1 MGYKALYRSYRPT
14 TFKEVIG
21 QKHVIQTLKNA
32 IIENRT
38 SHAYVFSGLRGIGKT
53 TIARILAKAVNCQN
67 LVDGEPCNECE
78 SCKAINE
85 NITTDVVELDAA
97 SNNGVDE
104 IRTLLEKVNFLPSF
118 LSKKVYIIDEVHM
131 LSTAAFNALLKTLEE
146 PPAYV
151 MFILATT
158 EPHKIPMTIL
168 SRCQRFDFKQLT
180 MAELTEKLVYICEK
194 EGIQVSK
201 EALNGIAEA
210 AEGGMR
216 DALSI
221 LDQASVY
228 AEGEITVEDV
238 NSVTGNISNQK
249 IIELLKA
256 LNNNAATAAISN
268 VNELLNMGKE
278 VSRLITNVIQFC
290 RDLLLYKSVN
300 EAPNDKYIYTTQ
312 EFKDL
317 VEETDSKRLFYYID
331 VLVDVQNKIRF
342 TNSQKIYL
350 EVGIMKIVN
359 SASED
364 IDLLGRIQDLEY
376 RLNNGEGSE
385 YTGSYVPNNSLVEQ
399 RISTIENKIKKLHN
413 EIEKA
418 NISGFEE
425 TVNSKISVLEDVV
438 SKTSAL
444 PNTIEQRITI
454 LENRM
459 EDLENGELVE
469 KENNTDANNAPVV
482 VETSANSAEFIA
494 QINNL
499 EKELNDY
506 IAKTNAV
513 LTAVVEDL
521 ENLKGDS
528 SVDTVVEPNVN
539 DDVILELIDKITQ
552 IEEKLNSIQDVNVV
566 NTNTNVDSNAL
577 TNKINALTET
587 VNGLKNKVEVIYK
600 KGYAEVSFQSLF
612 DVDTPSTNNDLAEVV
627 NELIEDFNL
636 LKEEIKVLKDD
647 IAQNQPDRDV
657 NFSLYNKDR
666 ENDVNVELLAG
677 TVKELEYKIN
687 ELEQKIIN
695 IPTSTNSTPVQ
706 QSNDSVAT
714 QIAEIKTNYFVL
726 TQALTLMKEKYD
738 NIQLGGASQ
747 VVVSQIEVIENNLRE
762 LRTELDELK
771 TSALKDGALTETVEL
786 IRGLEVNVKDL
797 EEKVNNLLNKTEPV
811 VVVKEEPVAAKV
823 EKQESVV
830 EHVEKVEPVIQKQP
844 ETITPIQSDL
854 IEEDLTAKIYDIK
867 VIETILH
874 EARLPECKSVKNQ
887 LMSAWGTLEDRV
899 GGQLM
904 YVAKILS
911 NGLLVA
917 NGKTHLIVVYPNAQ
931 LCNHIMTPKHY
942 ENAKEVLKVTLGKA
956 YDFVALPD
964 DTWKEKR
971 LEYHDKFRVGVVYPE
986 LSPINNPKL
995 RVVVRKESPKS
1006 DREIAIEKANDFFGD
1021 DDE

>member
-32 IIENRT
+32 IVENRT

-67 LVDGEPCNECE
+67 PIDGEPCNECE

-104 IRTLLEKVNFLPSF
+104 IRSLLEKVNFLPSF
-118 LSKKVYIIDEVHM
+118 LTKKVYIIDEVHM

-151 MFILATT
+151 MFVLATT

-168 SRCQRFDFKQLT
+168 SRCQRFDFKQFT
-180 MAELTEKLVYICEK
+180 IEELTEELIYICEK
-194 EGIQVSK
+194 ENIKITK

-238 NSVTGNISNQK
+238 NNVTGNISNQK
-249 IIELLKA
+249 IIKLLNA
-256 LNNNAATAAISN
+256 LNNDDATAAISN
-268 VNELLNMGKE
+268 INELLNMGKE

-300 EAPNDKYIYTTQ
+300 EAPNDKYIYSTD
-312 EFKDL
+312 EFKEL

-364 IDLLGRIQDLEY
+364 INLLGRIQGLEY
-376 RLNNGEGSE
+376 RLENGEGSE
-385 YTGSYVPNNSLVEQ
+385 FSGSYPSNNSSFEQ
-399 RISTIENKIKKLHN
+399 RLSTIENKIKKLQN

-418 NISGFEE
+418 NINGFKE
-425 TVNSKISVLEDVV
+425 TINSKISVLEDVV

-454 LENRM
+454 LENRL
-459 EDLENGELVE
+459 EDVENGDF
-469 KENNTDANNAPVV
+469 ENNAQNEVV
-482 VETSANSAEFIA
+482 INSNA
-494 QINNL
+494 QIDSNFK
-499 EKELNDY
+499 EKIEKIEKDLNDY
-506 IAKTNAV
+506 ISKTNAI

-521 ENLKGDS
+521 ENVKDDNDDISETS
-528 SVDTVVEPNVN
+528 STVD
-539 DDVILELIDKITQ
+539 DDVILELIDKISQ
-552 IEEKLNSIQDVNVV
+552 IEEKLNNIQNIDVPVAN
-566 NTNTNVDSNAL
+566 NSSELNE
-577 TNKINALTET
+577 KINALAET
-587 VNGLKNKVEVIYK
+587 VNSLKSKVEVIYN

-612 DVDTPSTNNDLAEVV
+612 DVDTPAQNNDLADAV
-627 NELIEDFNL
+627 NELIQEFNL
-636 LKEEIKVLKDD
+636 LKEEIEKIKTQGDTH
-647 IAQNQPDRDV
+647 
-657 NFSLYNKDR
+657 FSLYNKDK
-666 ENDVNVELLAG
+666 ENDSNVELLTG
-677 TVKELEYKIN
+677 VVKELEYKVS

-695 IPTSTNSTPVQ
+695 LPAPSHSDQNNNAITN
-706 QSNDSVAT
+706 

-726 TQALTLMKEKYD
+726 TQAITLMKEKYD
-738 NIQLGGASQ
+738 NLQIGGVPQ
-747 VVVSQIEVIENNLRE
+747 PVIVQIENVEKTLKD

-771 TSALKDGALTETVEL
+771 SCALKDGALNQTIETIRVLEQSIKEL
-786 IRGLEVNVKDL
+786 ENKLNEVLNNPQPIVQKG
-797 EEKVNNLLNKTEPV
+797 EKVEV
-811 VVVKEEPVAAKV
+811 IVKEEPIVENPAPQEVKV
-823 EKQESVV
+823 
-830 EHVEKVEPVIQKQP
+830 
-844 ETITPIQSDL
+844 ETITPVKSEL
-854 IEEDLTAKIYDIK
+854 IEVDLTPEIYNIK
-867 VIETILH
+867 VIENILH

-887 LMSAWGTLEDRV
+887 LMSAWSNLEDKV
-899 GGQLM
+899 GAQLM

-917 NGKTHLIVVYPNAQ
+917 NGKTHLIIVYPNAQ

-942 ENAKEVLKVTLGKA
+942 ENAKEVLKVGLGKV

-971 LEYHDKFRVGVVYPE
+971 LEYHNKFRVGDVYPV

-1006 DREIAIEKANDFFGD
+1006 EREIAIEKANDFFGE
-1021 DDE
+1021 DED

>member
-32 IIENRT
+32 IVENRT

-67 LVDGEPCNECE
+67 PIDGEPCNECE
-78 SCKAINE
+78 HCKAINE

-104 IRTLLEKVNFLPSF
+104 IRSLLEKVNFLPSF
-118 LSKKVYIIDEVHM
+118 LTKKVYIIDEVHM

-168 SRCQRFDFKQLT
+168 SRCQRFDFKQFT
-180 MAELTEKLVYICEK
+180 MSELTEELVYICEK
-194 EGIQVSK
+194 ENIQITK

-228 AEGEITVEDV
+228 AEGEITVDDV
-238 NSVTGNISNQK
+238 NNVTGNISNQK
-249 IIELLKA
+249 IIELLQA
-256 LNNNAATAAISN
+256 LNSNDATTAISN

-290 RDLLLYKSVN
+290 RDLLLCKSVN
-300 EAPNDKYIYTTQ
+300 EAPNDKYIYTTK

-317 VEETDSKRLFYYID
+317 VEETDSNRLFYYID

-359 SASED
+359 SASQD
-364 IDLLGRIQDLEY
+364 IDLLGRIQELEY
-376 RLNNGEGSE
+376 RLDNGEGAE
-385 YTGSYVPNNSLVEQ
+385 YSGNYVSSNSSIEQ
-399 RISTIENKIKKLHN
+399 RLTTIENKIKKLQN

-418 NISGFEE
+418 NINGFKE
-425 TVNSKISVLEDVV
+425 TINSKISVLEDVV

-454 LENRM
+454 LENRL
-459 EDLENGELVE
+459 EDVE
-469 KENNTDANNAPVV
+469 TGNFEKIESNSNNNTPKEDVTSVCEQADPVL
-482 VETSANSAEFIA
+482 I
-494 QINNL
+494 QQL
-499 EKELNDY
+499 EKLEKDFNDY
-506 IAKTNAV
+506 IAKTNAI

-528 SVDTVVEPNVN
+528 DEIIESSSNVD

-552 IEEKLNSIQDVNVV
+552 IEEKITNIQGANISSDNNSTELNS
-566 NTNTNVDSNAL
+566 
-577 TNKINALTET
+577 KIDALTET
-587 VNGLKNKVEVIYK
+587 INNLKSKVEIIYN

-612 DVDTPSTNNDLAEVV
+612 DVDVPNQNNDLAEVV
-627 NELIEDFNL
+627 NELIQDFNL
-636 LKEEIKVLKDD
+636 VKEEIEKIK
-647 IAQNQPDRDV
+647 AQGDTQ
-657 NFSLYNKDR
+657 FSLYNKDR
-666 ENDVNVELLAG
+666 ENDSNVELLTG
-677 TVKELEYKIN
+677 LVKELEYKVN
-687 ELEQKIIN
+687 ELEQKIVN
-695 IPTSTNSTPVQ
+695 LPQTSAAQ
-706 QSNDSVAT
+706 QSSQNDGVLAN

-738 NIQLGGASQ
+738 NLQIGGIPQ
-747 VVVSQIEVIENNLRE
+747 TVVAQIENLENNLKA
-762 LRTELDELK
+762 LRAELDELK
-771 TSALKDGALTETVEL
+771 VSALKDGALTETIETL
-786 IRGLEVNVKDL
+786 HILENNIKDL
-797 EEKVNNLLNKTEPV
+797 ESKLNEIINKSETSTPKIIKEEKVDQQAQPEPV
-811 VVVKEEPVAAKV
+811 V
-823 EKQESVV
+823 
-830 EHVEKVEPVIQKQP
+830 EKVAPSEPKV
-844 ETITPIQSDL
+844 ETITPVKSDL
-854 IEEDLTAKIYDIK
+854 IEVDLTAKIYDIK
-867 VIETILH
+867 VIENILH
-874 EARLPECKSVKNQ
+874 EARLPECKNVKNQ
-887 LMSAWGTLEDRV
+887 LMSAWANLEDKV
-899 GGQLM
+899 GAQLM

-917 NGKTHLIVVYPNAQ
+917 NGKTHLIIVYPNAQ

-942 ENAKEVLKVTLGKA
+942 ENAKEVLKTGLGKA
-956 YDFVALPD
+956 YEFVALPD

-971 LEYHDKFRVGVVYPE
+971 LEYHDKFRVGDVYPT
-986 LSPINNPKL
+986 LTPINNPKL
-995 RVVVRKESPKS
+995 RVVVRKDSPKS

-1021 DDE
+1021 DE

>member
-67 LVDGEPCNECE
+67 PIDGEPCNECE
-78 SCKAINE
+78 NCKAINE

-104 IRTLLEKVNFLPSF
+104 IRSLLEKVNFLPSF

-168 SRCQRFDFKQLT
+168 SRCQRFDFKQFT
-180 MAELTEKLVYICEK
+180 IEELTQELVYICKK
-194 EGIQVSK
+194 ENIQITK

-238 NSVTGNISNQK
+238 NNVTGNISNQK
-249 IIELLKA
+249 IIELLNA
-256 LNNNAATAAISN
+256 LNNDDATTAISN
-268 VNELLNMGKE
+268 INELLNMGKE

-300 EAPNDKYIYTTQ
+300 EAPKDKYIYST
-312 EFKDL
+312 EAFKEL

-364 IDLLGRIQDLEY
+364 INLLGRIQELEY
-376 RLNNGEGSE
+376 RLENGEGVDFS
-385 YTGSYVPNNSLVEQ
+385 GSYPSNNSSFEQ
-399 RISTIENKIKKLHN
+399 RLSTIENKIKKLQN

-418 NISGFEE
+418 NINGFKE
-425 TVNSKISVLEDVV
+425 TINSKISVLEDVV

-454 LENRM
+454 LENRL
-459 EDLENGELVE
+459 EDVENGDY
-469 KENNTDANNAPVV
+469 ENNTQNEVV
-482 VETSANSAEFIA
+482 VGSNT
-494 QINNL
+494 QIDSSL
-499 EKELNDY
+499 KDKIEKIEKDLNDY
-506 IAKTNAV
+506 IVKTNAI

-521 ENLKGDS
+521 ENVKGDDVELSDSVS
-528 SVDTVVEPNVN
+528 SIN

-552 IEEKLNSIQDVNVV
+552 IEDKLANIQNVNVPV
-566 NTNTNVDSNAL
+566 ENYSSDLSAKV
-577 TNKINALTET
+577 NALTET
-587 VNGLKNKVEVIYK
+587 VNSLKNKVEVIYN

-612 DVDTPSTNNDLAEVV
+612 DVDVPAQNNDLADAV
-627 NELIEDFNL
+627 NELIQEFNL
-636 LKEEIKVLKDD
+636 VKEEIEKIK
-647 IAQNQPDRDV
+647 AQGDTH
-657 NFSLYNKDR
+657 FSLYNKDK
-666 ENDVNVELLAG
+666 ENDSNIELLTG
-677 TVKELEYKIN
+677 LVKELEYKVN

-695 IPTSTNSTPVQ
+695 LPTPSTPSF
-706 QSNDSVAT
+706 SNQNNDAIAN

-738 NIQLGGASQ
+738 NLQIGGIPQPVIA
-747 VVVSQIEVIENNLRE
+747 QIENIENTLKTLRA
-762 LRTELDELK
+762 ELDELK
-771 TSALKDGALTETVEL
+771 ACALKDGALNQTIETIRVLESGIKEL
-786 IRGLEVNVKDL
+786 ENKLNQVLNKSQPIVQK
-797 EEKVNNLLNKTEPV
+797 EEKVEIVEN
-811 VVVKEEPVAAKV
+811 VVKEEPVVEAPVPQEVKV
-823 EKQESVV
+823 
-830 EHVEKVEPVIQKQP
+830 
-844 ETITPIQSDL
+844 ETITPVKSEL
-854 IEEDLTAKIYDIK
+854 IEVDLTAEIYNIK
-867 VIETILH
+867 VIENILH
-874 EARLPECKSVKNQ
+874 EARLPECKNVKNQ
-887 LMSAWGTLEDRV
+887 LMSAWSNLEDKV
-899 GGQLM
+899 GAQLM

-917 NGKTHLIVVYPNAQ
+917 NGKTHLIIVYPNAQ

-942 ENAKEVLKVTLGKA
+942 ENAKEVLKVGLGKA

-971 LEYHDKFRVGVVYPE
+971 LEYHDKFRVGDVYPV

-1006 DREIAIEKANDFFGD
+1006 EREIAIEKANDFFGE
-1021 DDE
+1021 DED

>member
-32 IIENRT
+32 IVENRT

-67 LVDGEPCNECE
+67 PIDGEPCNECE
-78 SCKAINE
+78 NCRAINE

-104 IRTLLEKVNFLPSF
+104 IRALLEKVNFLPSF
-118 LSKKVYIIDEVHM
+118 LTKKVYIIDEVHM

-180 MAELTEKLVYICEK
+180 IAELTEELVYICEK
-194 EGIQVSK
+194 ENIKIST

-228 AEGEITVEDV
+228 AENEITIDDV

-249 IIELLKA
+249 IIELLHA
-256 LNNNAATAAISN
+256 LNNNDATSAISN

-290 RDLLLYKSVN
+290 RDLLLFKSVN
-300 EAPNDKYIYTTQ
+300 ETISDKYIYTTK
-312 EFKDL
+312 EFLSL

-364 IDLLGRIQDLEY
+364 IDLLGRIQQLEY
-376 RLNNGEGSE
+376 RLNNGEGGE
-385 YTGSYVPNNSLVEQ
+385 NVGSYIPNNSLIEQ
-399 RISTIENKIKKLHN
+399 RLSTIENKIKKLYN

-418 NISGFEE
+418 NITGFEE
-425 TVNSKISVLEDVV
+425 SINSKINILEDVV

-454 LENRM
+454 LENRV
-459 EDLENGELVE
+459 EDLETGDFSGNANID
-469 KENNTDANNAPVV
+469 KTDNLQQVATSQPS
-482 VETSANSAEFIA
+482 ETNAEFIE
-494 QINNL
+494 QFNKL
-499 EKELNDY
+499 EKDLNDY
-506 IAKTNAV
+506 IAKTNAI

-521 ENLKGDS
+521 ENLKGDDALIETEVS
-528 SVDTVVEPNVN
+528 NVN

-552 IEEKLNSIQDVNVV
+552 IEEKINAIQNVNVNSGDYNNKEV
-566 NTNTNVDSNAL
+566 E
-577 TNKINALTET
+577 NKITSLTEI
-587 VNGLKNKVEVIYK
+587 VNNLKNKVETIYK
-600 KGYAEVSFQSLF
+600 KGYTEVSFQSLF
-612 DVDTPSTNNDLAEVV
+612 DVETPQQSDDLTEVV
-627 NELIEDFNL
+627 NELIQDFNS
-636 LKEEIKVLKDD
+636 LKEEVEKIKANGVTD
-647 IAQNQPDRDV
+647 
-657 NFSLYNKDR
+657 FSLYNKDN
-666 ENDVNVELLAG
+666 ESDNSVEILTEL
-677 TVKELEYKIN
+677 VKELDAKVLD
-687 ELEQKIIN
+687 LEQKIIN
-695 IPTSTNSTPVQ
+695 LPLNENSNRSDESIV
-706 QSNDSVAT
+706 S

-738 NIQLGGASQ
+738 NIQLGDNTSLLSTQ
-747 VVVSQIEVIENNLRE
+747 FDNIENNLNNLRIE
-762 LRTELDELK
+762 LEEVK
-771 TSALKDGALTETVEL
+771 NSSLKDGALIEYTDL
-786 IRGLEVNVKDL
+786 IRSL
-797 EEKVNNLLNKTEPV
+797 EEKVKELQEKVMELSNKKEV
-811 VVVKEEPVAAKV
+811 VS
-823 EKQESVV
+823 EKQEENEIKDQLIESENNVP
-830 EHVEKVEPVIQKQP
+830 EKVAEVEEAIVPQP
-844 ETITPIQSDL
+844 EKITPVKSAL
-854 IEEDLTAKIYDIK
+854 IEVDLTAEIYDIK
-867 VIETILH
+867 VIENILH
-874 EARLPECKSVKNQ
+874 EARLPECKAVKNQ
-887 LMSAWGTLEDRV
+887 LLSAWSMMEERV

-904 YVAKILS
+904 YIAKILS
-911 NGLLVA
+911 TGLLVA
-917 NGKTHLIVVYPNAQ
+917 NGKTHLIVVYPNAHI
-931 LCNHIMTPKHY
+931 CNHIMTPKNY
-942 ENAKEVLKVTLGKA
+942 DNAKEVLKATLGKA

-964 DTWKEKR
+964 DTWREKR
-971 LEYHDKFRVGVVYPE
+971 LEYHDKFRVGDLYPE
-986 LSPINNPKL
+986 LTPINNPKL
-995 RVVVRKESPKS
+995 RVVVRKDSPKS
-1006 DREIAIEKANDFFGD
+1006 DREIAIEKANNFFGD
-1021 DDE
+1021 DEE

>member
-53 TIARILAKAVNCQN
+53 TIARILAKAVNCKN
-67 LVDGEPCNECE
+67 PIDGEPCNECAN
-78 SCKAINE
+78 CKAINE

-104 IRTLLEKVNFLPSF
+104 IRSLLEKVNFLPSF
-118 LSKKVYIIDEVHM
+118 LTKKVYIIDEVHM

-168 SRCQRFDFKQLT
+168 SRCQRFDFKQFT
-180 MAELTEKLVYICEK
+180 MAELTEELEYICEK
-194 EGIQVSK
+194 EGINISK

-249 IIELLKA
+249 LIELLNA
-256 LNNNAATAAISN
+256 LNDNDATSAISN
-268 VNELLNMGKE
+268 INELLNMGKE

-317 VEETDSKRLFYYID
+317 VIETDSKRLFYYID

-364 IDLLGRIQDLEY
+364 IDLLGRIQELEY
-376 RLNNGEGSE
+376 RLSNGEGAE
-385 YTGSYVPNNSLVEQ
+385 YTGSYTPNNSLVEQ
-399 RISTIENKIKKLHN
+399 RLSTIENKIKKLHN

-418 NISGFEE
+418 NIVGFEE
-425 TVNSKISVLEDVV
+425 SVNSKINILEDVV

-454 LENRM
+454 LENRL
-459 EDLENGELVE
+459 EDIETGETL
-469 KENNTDANNAPVV
+469 
-482 VETSANSAEFIA
+482 
-494 QINNL
+494 INNNVNNNETPQNTLFNIEQSNNNEL
-499 EKELNDY
+499 EEQLSKLNKEFNDY
-506 IAKTNAV
+506 IVKTNAL

-521 ENLKGDS
+521 ENLKDS
-528 SVDTVVEPNVN
+528 DESIESKSPQSSDE
-539 DDVILELIDKITQ
+539 VILEMIDKISQ
-552 IEEKLNSIQDVNVV
+552 IEEKLNSMQNLNVQATP
-566 NTNTNVDSNAL
+566 NNSPEFMGKL
-577 TNKINALTET
+577 TSLTET
-587 VNGLKNKVEVIYK
+587 VNNLKNKVDVIYK

-612 DVDTPSTNNDLAEVV
+612 DIDAPSANNDLTEIV
-627 NELIEDFNL
+627 NELISDFNA
-636 LKEEIKVLKDD
+636 LKEDVEEIKSNGDT
-647 IAQNQPDRDV
+647 

-666 ENDVNVELLAG
+666 ESDSNVEVLNGL
-677 TVKELEYKIN
+677 VKELEYKVN
-687 ELEQKIIN
+687 ELETKLIN
-695 IPTSTNSTPVQ
+695 INVPVQ
-706 QSNDSVAT
+706 QVENNNSDGNLAN

-738 NIQLGGASQ
+738 NIQLGGNSQ
-747 VVVSQIEVIENNLRE
+747 TVVAQIESIEANLSA
-762 LRTELDELK
+762 LRIELDELK
-771 TSALKDGALTETVEL
+771 ATALKDGALTETVEL
-786 IRGLEVNVKDL
+786 VRTLESDVKELEQKVADL
-797 EEKVNNLLNKTEPV
+797 LSKPDTLVSN
-811 VVVKEEPVAAKV
+811 VVKEEPVEPVKPV
-823 EKQESVV
+823 SQEEPVV
-830 EHVEKVEPVIQKQP
+830 EQVVENKVEPVQDSK
-844 ETITPIQSDL
+844 EVITPIQSEL

-867 VIETILH
+867 VIENILH
-874 EARLPECKSVKNQ
+874 EARLPECKNIKKS
-887 LMSAWGTLEDRV
+887 LMAAWGSLEDKV

-904 YVAKILS
+904 YVAKLLA

-942 ENAKEVLKVTLGKA
+942 ENAKEVLKAGLGKA
-956 YDFVALPD
+956 YEFVALPD

-971 LEYHDKFRVGVVYPE
+971 LEYHDKFRVGDVYPE
-986 LSPINNPKL
+986 LTPINNPKL
-995 RVVVRKESPKS
+995 RVVVRKDAPKS
-1006 DREIAIEKANDFFGD
+1006 EREIAMEKANFFFGD
-1021 DDE
+1021 DE

>member
-67 LVDGEPCNECE
+67 PIDGEPCNECE

-85 NITTDVVELDAA
+85 SITTDVVELDAA

-104 IRTLLEKVNFLPSF
+104 IRSLLEKVNFLPSF
-118 LSKKVYIIDEVHM
+118 LTKKVYIIDEVHM

-180 MAELTEKLVYICEK
+180 IAELTEELIYICEK
-194 EGIQVSK
+194 ENIQISK

-228 AEGEITVEDV
+228 AEGEITVDDV

-249 IIELLKA
+249 IIELLHA
-256 LNNNAATAAISN
+256 LNNNDATTAISN

-290 RDLLLYKSVN
+290 RDLLLFKSVN
-300 EAPNDKYIYTTQ
+300 ENPTDKYIYTTE
-312 EFKDL
+312 EFDSL
-317 VEETDSKRLFYYID
+317 LEETDNKRLFYYID

-364 IDLLGRIQDLEY
+364 IDLLGRIQELEY
-376 RLNNGEGSE
+376 RLNNGEGDE
-385 YTGSYVPNNSLVEQ
+385 FRGSYTPSNSLIEQ
-399 RISTIENKIKKLHN
+399 RLTAIENKIKKLYN

-418 NISGFEE
+418 NITGFEE
-425 TVNSKISVLEDVV
+425 SINSKIGILEDVV

-454 LENRM
+454 LENRL
-459 EDLENGELVE
+459 EDIENGEINQE
-469 KENNTDANNAPVV
+469 HENNNITQVPQPVV
-482 VETSANSAEFIA
+482 IAETNVNNTEYIE
-494 QINNL
+494 QINKI
-499 EKELNDY
+499 EQALNDH
-506 IAKTNAV
+506 ISKTNAI

-528 SVDTVVEPNVN
+528 TIENMDSSSVN

-552 IEEKLNSIQDVNVV
+552 IEEKVNGIQNIEIPMDNTDSTELNCR
-566 NTNTNVDSNAL
+566 
-577 TNKINALTET
+577 INSLTET
-587 VNGLKNKVEVIYK
+587 VNTLKSKVETIYK
-600 KGYAEVSFQSLF
+600 KGYTEVSFQSLF
-612 DVDTPSTNNDLAEVV
+612 DVDDPQQNNDIAEAL
-627 NELIEDFNL
+627 NELIEEFNV
-636 LKEEIKVLKDD
+636 LKEDVEKIKSYGDT
-647 IAQNQPDRDV
+647 

-666 ENDVNVELLAG
+666 ESESNVELLSG
-677 TVKELEYKIN
+677 LIKELQFKVN

-695 IPTSTNSTPVQ
+695 IPTSVNTNVVE
-706 QSNDSVAT
+706 NDSSIST

-738 NIQLGGASQ
+738 NLQLGGIPQS
-747 VVVSQIEVIENNLRE
+747 VSSQIELLENTLVE
-762 LRTELDELK
+762 LRNELNELK
-771 TSALKDGALTETVEL
+771 ASALKDGALTEYVEL
-786 IRGLEVNVKDL
+786 IRTLEENVKELETKVTDL
-797 EEKVNNLLNKTEPV
+797 LNNKNVVPEKVEKV
-811 VVVKEEPVAAKV
+811 VEKEIKEEPIIEEKEEIVVAP
-823 EKQESVV
+823 VV
-830 EHVEKVEPVIQKQP
+830 KKQP
-844 ETITPIQSDL
+844 EVIKPVSSGL

-867 VIETILH
+867 VIQNILH
-874 EARLPECKSVKNQ
+874 EARLPECKSIKNH
-887 LMSAWGTLEDRV
+887 LLTAWESLEDRV

-904 YVAKILS
+904 YVAKLLS

-917 NGKTHLIVVYPNAQ
+917 NGKTHLIIVYPTAQ
-931 LCNHIMTPKHY
+931 LCNHIMTPKQY
-942 ENAKEVLKVTLGKA
+942 DNAKEVLKAALGKA

-971 LEYHDKFRVGVVYPE
+971 LEYHDKFRVGDVYPE
-986 LSPINNPKL
+986 LTPINNPKL
-995 RVVVRKESPKS
+995 RVVIRKDSPKS
-1006 DREIAIEKANDFFGD
+1006 ERDIAIERANDFFGD

>member
-67 LVDGEPCNECE
+67 PIDGEPCNECE

-85 NITTDVVELDAA
+85 SITTDVVELDAA

-104 IRTLLEKVNFLPSF
+104 IRSLLEKVNFLPSF
-118 LSKKVYIIDEVHM
+118 LTKKVYIIDEVHM

-180 MAELTEKLVYICEK
+180 IAELTEELIYICEK
-194 EGIQVSK
+194 ENIQISK

-228 AEGEITVEDV
+228 AEGEITVDDV

-249 IIELLKA
+249 IIELLHA
-256 LNNNAATAAISN
+256 LNNNDATTAISN

-290 RDLLLYKSVN
+290 RDLLLFKSVN
-300 EAPNDKYIYTTQ
+300 ENPTDKYIYTTE
-312 EFKDL
+312 EFDSL
-317 VEETDSKRLFYYID
+317 LEETDNKRLFYYID

-364 IDLLGRIQDLEY
+364 IDLLGRIQELEY
-376 RLNNGEGSE
+376 RLNNGEGDE
-385 YTGSYVPNNSLVEQ
+385 FRGSYTPSNSLIEQ
-399 RISTIENKIKKLHN
+399 RLTAIENKIKKLYN

-418 NISGFEE
+418 NITGFEE
-425 TVNSKISVLEDVV
+425 SINSKIGILEDVV

-454 LENRM
+454 LENRL
-459 EDLENGELVE
+459 EDIENGEINQE
-469 KENNTDANNAPVV
+469 HENNNITQVPQPVV
-482 VETSANSAEFIA
+482 IAETNVNNTEYIE
-494 QINNL
+494 QINKI
-499 EKELNDY
+499 EQALNDH
-506 IAKTNAV
+506 ISKTNAI

-528 SVDTVVEPNVN
+528 TIENMDSSSVN

-552 IEEKLNSIQDVNVV
+552 IEEKVNGIQNIEIPMDNTDSTELNCR
-566 NTNTNVDSNAL
+566 
-577 TNKINALTET
+577 INSLTET
-587 VNGLKNKVEVIYK
+587 VNTLKSKVETIYK
-600 KGYAEVSFQSLF
+600 KGYTEVSFQSLF
-612 DVDTPSTNNDLAEVV
+612 DVDAPQQNNDIAEAL
-627 NELIEDFNL
+627 NELIEEFNV
-636 LKEEIKVLKDD
+636 LKEDVEKIKSYGDT
-647 IAQNQPDRDV
+647 

-666 ENDVNVELLAG
+666 ESESNVELLSG
-677 TVKELEYKIN
+677 LIKELQFKVN

-695 IPTSTNSTPVQ
+695 IPTSVNTNVVE
-706 QSNDSVAT
+706 NDSSIST

-738 NIQLGGASQ
+738 NLQLGGIPQS
-747 VVVSQIEVIENNLRE
+747 VSSQIELLENTLVE
-762 LRTELDELK
+762 LRNELNELK
-771 TSALKDGALTETVEL
+771 ASALKDGALTEYVEL
-786 IRGLEVNVKDL
+786 IRTLEENVKELETKVTDL
-797 EEKVNNLLNKTEPV
+797 LNNKNVVPEKVEKV
-811 VVVKEEPVAAKV
+811 VEKEIKEEPIIEEKEEIVVAPVV
-823 EKQESVV
+823 EKQPEVI
-830 EHVEKVEPVIQKQP
+830 KPV
-844 ETITPIQSDL
+844 SSGL

-867 VIETILH
+867 LIQNILH
-874 EARLPECKSVKNQ
+874 EARLPECKSIKNQ
-887 LMSAWGTLEDRV
+887 LLTAWESLEDRV

-904 YVAKILS
+904 YVAKLLS

-917 NGKTHLIVVYPNAQ
+917 NGKTHLIIVYPTAQ
-931 LCNHIMTPKHY
+931 LCNHIMTPKQY
-942 ENAKEVLKVTLGKA
+942 DNAKEVLKAALGKA

-971 LEYHDKFRVGVVYPE
+971 LEYHDKFRVGDVYPE
-986 LSPINNPKL
+986 LTPINNPKL
-995 RVVVRKESPKS
+995 RVVVRKDSPKS
-1006 DREIAIEKANDFFGD
+1006 ERDIAIERANDFFGD

>member
-53 TIARILAKAVNCQN
+53 TIARILAKAVNCKN
-67 LVDGEPCNECE
+67 PIDGEPCNECAN
-78 SCKAINE
+78 CKAINE

-104 IRTLLEKVNFLPSF
+104 IRSLLEKVNFLPSF
-118 LSKKVYIIDEVHM
+118 LTKKVYIIDEVHM

-168 SRCQRFDFKQLT
+168 SRCQRFDFKQFT
-180 MAELTEKLVYICEK
+180 MAELTEELEYICEK
-194 EGIQVSK
+194 EGINISK

-249 IIELLKA
+249 LIELLNA
-256 LNNNAATAAISN
+256 LNDNDATSAISN
-268 VNELLNMGKE
+268 INELLNMGKE

-317 VEETDSKRLFYYID
+317 VIETDSKRLFYYID

-364 IDLLGRIQDLEY
+364 IDLLGRIQELEY
-376 RLNNGEGSE
+376 RLSNGEGAE
-385 YTGSYVPNNSLVEQ
+385 YTGSYTPNNSLVEQ
-399 RISTIENKIKKLHN
+399 RLSTIENKIKKLHN

-418 NISGFEE
+418 NIVGFEE
-425 TVNSKISVLEDVV
+425 SVNSKINILEDVV

-454 LENRM
+454 LENRL
-459 EDLENGELVE
+459 EDIETGETL
-469 KENNTDANNAPVV
+469 
-482 VETSANSAEFIA
+482 
-494 QINNL
+494 INNNVNNNETPQNTLFNIDQSNNNEL
-499 EKELNDY
+499 EEQLSKLNKEFNDY
-506 IAKTNAV
+506 IVKTNAL

-521 ENLKGDS
+521 ENLKDS
-528 SVDTVVEPNVN
+528 DESIENESPQSSDE
-539 DDVILELIDKITQ
+539 VILEMIDKISQ
-552 IEEKLNSIQDVNVV
+552 IEEKLNSMQNLNVQAIP
-566 NTNTNVDSNAL
+566 NNSPELMGKL
-577 TNKINALTET
+577 TSLTET
-587 VNGLKNKVEVIYK
+587 VNNLKNKVDVIYK

-612 DVDTPSTNNDLAEVV
+612 DIDAPSANNDLTEIV
-627 NELIEDFNL
+627 NELISDFNA
-636 LKEEIKVLKDD
+636 LKEDVEEIKSNGDT
-647 IAQNQPDRDV
+647 

-666 ENDVNVELLAG
+666 ENDSNVEVLNGL
-677 TVKELEYKIN
+677 VKELEYKVN
-687 ELEQKIIN
+687 ELETKLIN
-695 IPTSTNSTPVQ
+695 INVPVQ
-706 QSNDSVAT
+706 QVENNNSDGNLAN

-738 NIQLGGASQ
+738 NIQLGGNSQ
-747 VVVSQIEVIENNLRE
+747 TVVAQIESIEANLSA
-762 LRTELDELK
+762 LRIELDELK
-771 TSALKDGALTETVEL
+771 ATALKDGALTETVEL
-786 IRGLEVNVKDL
+786 VRTLESDVKELEQKVTDL
-797 EEKVNNLLNKTEPV
+797 LSKPDELVSS
-811 VVVKEEPVAAKV
+811 VVKEEPIEPVKPV
-823 EKQESVV
+823 SKEEPVV
-830 EHVEKVEPVIQKQP
+830 EQVVENKVEPVQDSK
-844 ETITPIQSDL
+844 EVITPIQSEL

-867 VIETILH
+867 VIENILH
-874 EARLPECKSVKNQ
+874 EARLPECKNIKKS
-887 LMSAWGTLEDRV
+887 LMAAWGSLEDKV

-904 YVAKILS
+904 YVAKLLA

-942 ENAKEVLKVTLGKA
+942 ENAKEVLKAGLGKA
-956 YDFVALPD
+956 YEFVALPD

-971 LEYHDKFRVGVVYPE
+971 LEYHDKFRVGDVYPE
-986 LSPINNPKL
+986 LTPINNPKL
-995 RVVVRKESPKS
+995 RVVVRKDAPKS
-1006 DREIAIEKANDFFGD
+1006 EREIAMEKANFFFGD
-1021 DDE
+1021 DE

>member
-53 TIARILAKAVNCQN
+53 TIARILAKAVNCKN
-67 LVDGEPCNECE
+67 PVNGEPCNECE
-78 SCKAINE
+78 NCKAINE

-104 IRTLLEKVNFLPSF
+104 IRSLLEKVNFLPSF

-180 MAELTEKLVYICEK
+180 MSELTEELVYICEK
-194 EGIQVSK
+194 ENIQITK

-228 AEGEITVEDV
+228 AESEITVEDV
-238 NSVTGNISNQK
+238 NNVTGNISNQK
-249 IIELLKA
+249 IIELLNA
-256 LNNNAATAAISN
+256 LNNNDATTAISN

-290 RDLLLYKSVN
+290 RDLLIYKSVN
-300 EAPNDKYIYTTQ
+300 EAPSDKYIYTTQ
-312 EFKDL
+312 EFMDL
-317 VEETDSKRLFYYID
+317 VETTDSKRLFYYID

-364 IDLLGRIQDLEY
+364 IDLLGRIQELEY
-376 RLNNGEGSE
+376 RLNNGEGAE
-385 YTGSYVPNNSLVEQ
+385 YSGSYSPNNSLVEQ
-399 RISTIENKIKKLHN
+399 RLTTIENKIKKLQN
-413 EIEKA
+413 DLEKA
-418 NISGFEE
+418 NIKGFEE
-425 TVNSKISVLEDVV
+425 TITSKINVLEDVV

-454 LENRM
+454 LENRL
-459 EDLENGELVE
+459 EDIENGDFEETESNSSNTTVE
-469 KENNTDANNAPVV
+469 QPIVGQQVDTNI
-482 VETSANSAEFIA
+482 VE
-494 QINNL
+494 QVKKL
-499 EKELNDY
+499 ERDLNDY
-506 IAKTNAV
+506 ISKTNAI
-513 LTAVVEDL
+513 LTAIVEDL
-521 ENLKGDS
+521 ENLKGESNETIENVS
-528 SVDTVVEPNVN
+528 SVD
-539 DDVILELIDKITQ
+539 DDVILELIDKISQ
-552 IEEKLNSIQDVNVV
+552 IEEKLSNIQNVTMPV
-566 NTNTNVDSNAL
+566 SAEPSEL
-577 TNKINALTET
+577 KEKINSLTET
-587 VNGLKNKVEVIYK
+587 VNNLKSKVELIYN

-612 DVDTPSTNNDLAEVV
+612 DVDSSTQNNELADVV
-627 NELIEDFNL
+627 NELIQDFNL
-636 LKEEIKVLKDD
+636 IKEEIEKIKSQGDT
-647 IAQNQPDRDV
+647 

-666 ENDVNVELLAG
+666 ENDSNVELLTG
-677 TVKELEYKIN
+677 LVKELEYKVN
-687 ELEQKIIN
+687 ELEQKIVN
-695 IPTSTNSTPVQ
+695 LSIPVNSSQNSQV
-706 QSNDSVAT
+706 DSSIAN

-738 NIQLGGASQ
+738 NLQIGGVPQ
-747 VVVSQIEVIENNLRE
+747 TLISQIENIEKSLNE
-762 LRTELDELK
+762 LRAEIDELK
-771 TSALKDGALTETVEL
+771 VSALKDGALTETVEML
-786 IRGLEVNVKDL
+786 HTLENNVKDL
-797 EEKVNNLLNKTEPV
+797 ESKINEVLSKPVTIVEKE
-811 VVVKEEPVAAKV
+811 VKAEKV
-823 EKQESVV
+823 EKPEP
-830 EHVEKVEPVIQKQP
+830 KVETPSPAEPKA
-844 ETITPIQSDL
+844 ETITPVQSEL
-854 IEEDLTAKIYDIK
+854 IEIDLTPQIYNIK
-867 VIETILH
+867 VIENILH
-874 EARLPECKSVKNQ
+874 EARLPECKNVKNQ
-887 LMSAWGTLEDRV
+887 LMSAWANLEDKV
-899 GGQLM
+899 GAQLL

-917 NGKTHLIVVYPNAQ
+917 NGKTHLIIVYPNAQ

-942 ENAKEVLKVTLGKA
+942 ENAKEVLKAGLGKA
-956 YDFVALPD
+956 YEFIALPD

-971 LEYHDKFRVGVVYPE
+971 LEYHDKFRVGDVYPV
-986 LSPINNPKL
+986 LTPINNPKL

-1021 DDE
+1021 DEE

>member
-67 LVDGEPCNECE
+67 PIDGEPCNECE
-78 SCKAINE
+78 NCKAINE

-104 IRTLLEKVNFLPSF
+104 IRSLLEKVNFLPSF

-168 SRCQRFDFKQLT
+168 SRCQRFDFKQFT
-180 MAELTEKLVYICEK
+180 IEELTQELVYICEK
-194 EGIQVSK
+194 ENIQITK

-238 NSVTGNISNQK
+238 NNVTGNISNQK
-249 IIELLKA
+249 IIELLNA
-256 LNNNAATAAISN
+256 LNNDDATTAISN
-268 VNELLNMGKE
+268 INELLNMGKE

-300 EAPNDKYIYTTQ
+300 EAPKDKYIYST
-312 EFKDL
+312 EAFKEL

-364 IDLLGRIQDLEY
+364 INLLGRIQELEY
-376 RLNNGEGSE
+376 RLENGEGVEFS
-385 YTGSYVPNNSLVEQ
+385 GSYPSNNSSFEQ
-399 RISTIENKIKKLHN
+399 RLSTIENKIKKLQN

-418 NISGFEE
+418 NINGFKE
-425 TVNSKISVLEDVV
+425 TINSKISVLEDVV

-454 LENRM
+454 LENRL
-459 EDLENGELVE
+459 EDVENGDY
-469 KENNTDANNAPVV
+469 ENNTQNEVV
-482 VETSANSAEFIA
+482 VGSNT
-494 QINNL
+494 QIDSSL
-499 EKELNDY
+499 KDKIEKIEKDLNDY
-506 IAKTNAV
+506 IVKTNAI

-521 ENLKGDS
+521 ENVKGDDVELSDPVS
-528 SVDTVVEPNVN
+528 SVN

-552 IEEKLNSIQDVNVV
+552 IEDKLANIQNVNVPV
-566 NTNTNVDSNAL
+566 ENYSSDLSAKV
-577 TNKINALTET
+577 NALTET
-587 VNGLKNKVEVIYK
+587 VNSLKNKVEVIYN

-612 DVDTPSTNNDLAEVV
+612 DVDVPAQNNDLADAV
-627 NELIEDFNL
+627 NELIQEFNL
-636 LKEEIKVLKDD
+636 VKEEIEKIK
-647 IAQNQPDRDV
+647 AQGDTH
-657 NFSLYNKDR
+657 FSLYNKDK
-666 ENDVNVELLAG
+666 ENDSNIELLTG
-677 TVKELEYKIN
+677 LVKELEYKVN

-695 IPTSTNSTPVQ
+695 LPTPSTPSF
-706 QSNDSVAT
+706 SNQNNDAIAN

-738 NIQLGGASQ
+738 NLQIGGIPQPVIA
-747 VVVSQIEVIENNLRE
+747 QIENIENTLKTLRA
-762 LRTELDELK
+762 ELDELK
-771 TSALKDGALTETVEL
+771 ACALKDGALNQTIETIRVLESGIKEL
-786 IRGLEVNVKDL
+786 ENKLNQVLNKSQSIVQK
-797 EEKVNNLLNKTEPV
+797 EEKVEIVEN
-811 VVVKEEPVAAKV
+811 VVKEEPVVEAPVPQEVKV
-823 EKQESVV
+823 
-830 EHVEKVEPVIQKQP
+830 
-844 ETITPIQSDL
+844 ETITPVKSEL
-854 IEEDLTAKIYDIK
+854 IEVDLTAEIYNIK
-867 VIETILH
+867 VIENILH
-874 EARLPECKSVKNQ
+874 EARLPECKNVKNQ
-887 LMSAWGTLEDRV
+887 LMSAWSNLEDKV
-899 GGQLM
+899 GAQLM

-917 NGKTHLIVVYPNAQ
+917 NGKTHLIIVYPNAQ

-942 ENAKEVLKVTLGKA
+942 ENAKEVLKVGLGKA

-971 LEYHDKFRVGVVYPE
+971 LEYHDKFRVGDVYPV

-1006 DREIAIEKANDFFGD
+1006 EREIAIEKANDFFGE
-1021 DDE
+1021 DED

>member
-32 IIENRT
+32 IVENRT

-67 LVDGEPCNECE
+67 PIDGEPCNVCE

-104 IRTLLEKVNFLPSF
+104 IRSLLEKVNFLPSF
-118 LSKKVYIIDEVHM
+118 LTKKVYIIDEVHM

-151 MFILATT
+151 MFVLATT

-168 SRCQRFDFKQLT
+168 SRCQRFDFKQFT
-180 MAELTEKLVYICEK
+180 IEELTEELVYICEK
-194 EGIQVSK
+194 ENIQITK

-228 AEGEITVEDV
+228 SEGEITVEDV
-238 NSVTGNISNQK
+238 NNVTGNISNQK
-249 IIELLKA
+249 IIELLNA
-256 LNNNAATAAISN
+256 LNNDDATTAISN
-268 VNELLNMGKE
+268 INELLNMGKE

-300 EAPNDKYIYTTQ
+300 ETPNDKYIYSTD
-312 EFKDL
+312 EFKKL
-317 VEETDSKRLFYYID
+317 VDETDSKRLFYYID

-364 IDLLGRIQDLEY
+364 INLLGRIQELEY
-376 RLNNGEGSE
+376 RLNNGEVSE
-385 YTGSYVPNNSLVEQ
+385 YSGSYPSNNSSFEQ
-399 RISTIENKIKKLHN
+399 RLSIIENKVKKLQN

-418 NISGFEE
+418 DITGFKE
-425 TVNSKISVLEDVV
+425 TINSKIGVLEDVV

-454 LENRM
+454 LENRL
-459 EDLENGELVE
+459 EDIENGELEDNNNLDNNNRDEVVGNAENQIDQSFVE
-469 KENNTDANNAPVV
+469 K
-482 VETSANSAEFIA
+482 
-494 QINNL
+494 L
-499 EKELNDY
+499 EKIEKDLNDY
-506 IAKTNAV
+506 ISKTNAI
-513 LTAVVEDL
+513 LTVVVEDL
-521 ENLKGDS
+521 ENVKGDGIELSESVS
-528 SVDTVVEPNVN
+528 SVDDE
-539 DDVILELIDKITQ
+539 VILELIDKITQ
-552 IEEKLNSIQDVNVV
+552 IEEKLANIQNVNIPVDNVSSELNAKVNVL
-566 NTNTNVDSNAL
+566 N
-577 TNKINALTET
+577 ET
-587 VNGLKNKVEVIYK
+587 VNSLKSKVEVIYN

-612 DVDTPSTNNDLAEVV
+612 DVDAPTQNNDLVDAV
-627 NELIEDFNL
+627 NELIQEFNL
-636 LKEEIKVLKDD
+636 VKEEIEKIK
-647 IAQNQPDRDV
+647 AQGDTH
-657 NFSLYNKDR
+657 FSLYNKDK
-666 ENDVNVELLAG
+666 ENESNIELLTG
-677 TVKELEYKIN
+677 LVKELEYKVN

-695 IPTSTNSTPVQ
+695 LSIPSVPSNNNQINDAITN
-706 QSNDSVAT
+706 

-738 NIQLGGASQ
+738 NLQIGGVPQPVVIQ
-747 VVVSQIEVIENNLRE
+747 IDNIENTLNTLRA
-762 LRTELDELK
+762 ELDELK
-771 TSALKDGALTETVEL
+771 ASSLKDGALNETIETIKVLEQGIKEL
-786 IRGLEVNVKDL
+786 ENKLNEVLNNPQPIVQK
-797 EEKVNNLLNKTEPV
+797 EEKVEI
-811 VVVKEEPVAAKV
+811 
-823 EKQESVV
+823 
-830 EHVEKVEPVIQKQP
+830 VEPVLNKEPVIENPVPQEVKV
-844 ETITPIQSDL
+844 ETITTVKSEL
-854 IEEDLTAKIYDIK
+854 IDVDLTAEIYNIK
-867 VIETILH
+867 VIENILH
-874 EARLPECKSVKNQ
+874 EARLPECKSIKNQ
-887 LMSAWGTLEDRV
+887 LMSAWSNLEDKV
-899 GGQLM
+899 GAQLL

-917 NGKTHLIVVYPNAQ
+917 NGKTHLIIVYPNAQ

-942 ENAKEVLKVTLGKA
+942 ENAKEVLKVGLGKA

-971 LEYHDKFRVGVVYPE
+971 LEYHDKFRVGDVYPV

-1006 DREIAIEKANDFFGD
+1006 EREIAIEKANDFFGD
-1021 DDE
+1021 DED

>member
-32 IIENRT
+32 VIENRT

-67 LVDGEPCNECE
+67 PIDGEPCNECE

-104 IRTLLEKVNFLPSF
+104 IRSLLEKVNFLPSF
-118 LSKKVYIIDEVHM
+118 LAKKVYIIDEVHM

-168 SRCQRFDFKQLT
+168 SRCQRFDFKQFT
-180 MAELTEKLVYICEK
+180 IEELTQELVYICEK
-194 EGIQVSK
+194 ENIQVTK

-238 NSVTGNISNQK
+238 NNVTGNISNQK
-249 IIELLKA
+249 IIELLNA
-256 LNNNAATAAISN
+256 LNNDDATTAISN

-300 EAPNDKYIYTTQ
+300 EAPNDKYLYSTD
-312 EFKDL
+312 EFKKL

-364 IDLLGRIQDLEY
+364 INLLGRIQELEY
-376 RLNNGEGSE
+376 RLENGEGIEFS
-385 YTGSYVPNNSLVEQ
+385 GSYPSNNSSFDQ
-399 RISTIENKIKKLHN
+399 RLSTIENKIKKLQN

-418 NISGFEE
+418 NINGFKE
-425 TVNSKISVLEDVV
+425 TINIKIGVLEDVV

-454 LENRM
+454 LENRL
-459 EDLENGELVE
+459 EDVENGDF
-469 KENNTDANNAPVV
+469 ENNNQNEIVINAN
-482 VETSANSAEFIA
+482 T
-494 QINNL
+494 QIDSSL
-499 EKELNDY
+499 KEKIEKIEKDLNDY
-506 IAKTNAV
+506 IAKTNAI

-521 ENLKGDS
+521 ENVKGDDVELSDSAS
-528 SVDTVVEPNVN
+528 SVN

-552 IEEKLNSIQDVNVV
+552 IEEKLANIQNVNVPV
-566 NTNTNVDSNAL
+566 ENYSFDLNA
-577 TNKINALTET
+577 KVSALTEI
-587 VNGLKNKVEVIYK
+587 VNSLKNKVEVIYN

-612 DVDTPSTNNDLAEVV
+612 DVDVPSQNNDLADAV
-627 NELIEDFNL
+627 NELIQEFNL
-636 LKEEIKVLKDD
+636 LKEEIEKIK
-647 IAQNQPDRDV
+647 AQGV
-657 NFSLYNKDR
+657 THFSLYNKDK
-666 ENDVNVELLAG
+666 ENDSNVELLSG
-677 TVKELEYKIN
+677 LVKELEYKVS

-695 IPTSTNSTPVQ
+695 LPAPTVPSYNNQNNDAITN
-706 QSNDSVAT
+706 

-738 NIQLGGASQ
+738 NLQIGGIPQPVIA
-747 VVVSQIEVIENNLRE
+747 QIENIENTLSALRA
-762 LRTELDELK
+762 ELDELK
-771 TSALKDGALTETVEL
+771 SCALKDGALNETLETIKVLEL
-786 IRGLEVNVKDL
+786 GIKELENKLNEVLNKPQPVVQK
-797 EEKVNNLLNKTEPV
+797 EEKVEV
-811 VVVKEEPVAAKV
+811 IVKEEPVIENPAPQEV
-823 EKQESVV
+823 E
-830 EHVEKVEPVIQKQP
+830 I
-844 ETITPIQSDL
+844 ETITPVKSEL
-854 IEEDLTAKIYDIK
+854 IEVDLTPEIYNIK
-867 VIETILH
+867 VIENILH

-887 LMSAWGTLEDRV
+887 LMSAWSNLEDKV
-899 GGQLM
+899 GAQLL

-917 NGKTHLIVVYPNAQ
+917 NGKTHLIIVYPNAQ

-942 ENAKEVLKVTLGKA
+942 ENAKEVLKVGLGKA
-956 YDFVALPD
+956 YEFVALPD

-971 LEYHDKFRVGVVYPE
+971 LEYHDKFRVGDVYPV

-1006 DREIAIEKANDFFGD
+1006 EREIAIEKANDFFGD
-1021 DDE
+1021 DED

>member
-67 LVDGEPCNECE
+67 PIDGEPCNECAN
-78 SCKAINE
+78 CKAINE

-104 IRTLLEKVNFLPSF
+104 IRSLLEKVNFLPSF
-118 LSKKVYIIDEVHM
+118 LTKKVYIIDEVHM

-168 SRCQRFDFKQLT
+168 SRCQRFDFKQFT
-180 MAELTEKLVYICEK
+180 MAELTEELEYICEK
-194 EGIQVSK
+194 EGINISK

-249 IIELLKA
+249 LIELLNA
-256 LNNNAATAAISN
+256 LNDNDATSAISN
-268 VNELLNMGKE
+268 INELLNMGKE

-317 VEETDSKRLFYYID
+317 VIETDSKRLFYYID

-364 IDLLGRIQDLEY
+364 IDLLGRIQELEY
-376 RLNNGEGSE
+376 RLNNGEGAE
-385 YTGSYVPNNSLVEQ
+385 YTGSYTPNNSLVEQ
-399 RISTIENKIKKLHN
+399 RLSTIENKIKKLHN

-418 NISGFEE
+418 NIVGFEE
-425 TVNSKISVLEDVV
+425 SVNSKINILEDVV

-454 LENRM
+454 LENRL
-459 EDLENGELVE
+459 EDIETGETL
-469 KENNTDANNAPVV
+469 
-482 VETSANSAEFIA
+482 
-494 QINNL
+494 INNNVNNNETPQNTLFNIEQSNNNEL
-499 EKELNDY
+499 EEQLSKLNKEFNDY
-506 IAKTNAV
+506 IVKTNAL

-521 ENLKGDS
+521 ENLKDS
-528 SVDTVVEPNVN
+528 DESIESKSPQSSDE
-539 DDVILELIDKITQ
+539 VILEMIDKISQ
-552 IEEKLNSIQDVNVV
+552 IEEKLNSMQNLNVQATP
-566 NTNTNVDSNAL
+566 NNSPELMGKL
-577 TNKINALTET
+577 TSLTET
-587 VNGLKNKVEVIYK
+587 VNNLKNKVDVIYK

-612 DVDTPSTNNDLAEVV
+612 DIDAPSANNDLTEIV
-627 NELIEDFNL
+627 NELISDFNA
-636 LKEEIKVLKDD
+636 LKEDVEEIKSNGDT
-647 IAQNQPDRDV
+647 

-666 ENDVNVELLAG
+666 ENDSNVEVLNGL
-677 TVKELEYKIN
+677 VKELEYKVN
-687 ELEQKIIN
+687 ELETKLIN
-695 IPTSTNSTPVQ
+695 INVPVQ
-706 QSNDSVAT
+706 QAENNNSDGNLAN

-738 NIQLGGASQ
+738 NIQLGGNSQ
-747 VVVSQIEVIENNLRE
+747 TVVAQIENIEANLSA
-762 LRTELDELK
+762 LRIELDELK
-771 TSALKDGALTETVEL
+771 ATALKDGALTETVEL
-786 IRGLEVNVKDL
+786 VRTLESDVKELEQKVTDL
-797 EEKVNNLLNKTEPV
+797 LSKPDALVSN
-811 VVVKEEPVAAKV
+811 VVKEEPVEAVKPV
-823 EKQESVV
+823 SKEEPVV
-830 EHVEKVEPVIQKQP
+830 EQVVENKVEPVQDSK
-844 ETITPIQSDL
+844 EVITPIQSEL

-867 VIETILH
+867 VIENILH
-874 EARLPECKSVKNQ
+874 EARLPECKNIKKS
-887 LMSAWGTLEDRV
+887 LMAAWGSLEDKV

-904 YVAKILS
+904 YVAKLLA

-942 ENAKEVLKVTLGKA
+942 ENAKEVLKAGLGKA
-956 YDFVALPD
+956 YEFVALPD

-971 LEYHDKFRVGVVYPE
+971 LEYHDKFRVGDVYPE
-986 LSPINNPKL
+986 LTPINNPKL
-995 RVVVRKESPKS
+995 RVVVRKDAPKS
-1006 DREIAIEKANDFFGD
+1006 EREIAMEKANFFFGD
-1021 DDE
+1021 DE

>member
-67 LVDGEPCNECE
+67 PIDGEPCNECE

-85 NITTDVVELDAA
+85 SITTDVVELDAA

-104 IRTLLEKVNFLPSF
+104 IRSLLEKVNFLPSF
-118 LSKKVYIIDEVHM
+118 LTKKVYIIDEVHM

-180 MAELTEKLVYICEK
+180 IAELTEELIYICEK
-194 EGIQVSK
+194 ENIQISK
-201 EALNGIAEA
+201 EALNGVAEA

-228 AEGEITVEDV
+228 AEGEITVDDV

-249 IIELLKA
+249 IIELLHA
-256 LNNNAATAAISN
+256 LNNNDATTAISN

-290 RDLLLYKSVN
+290 RDLLLFKSVN
-300 EAPNDKYIYTTQ
+300 ENPTDKYIYTTE
-312 EFKDL
+312 EFDSL
-317 VEETDSKRLFYYID
+317 LEETDNKRLFYYID

-364 IDLLGRIQDLEY
+364 IDLLGRIQELEY
-376 RLNNGEGSE
+376 RLNNGEGDE
-385 YTGSYVPNNSLVEQ
+385 FRGSYTPSNSLIEQ
-399 RISTIENKIKKLHN
+399 RLTAIENKIKKLYN

-418 NISGFEE
+418 NITGFEE
-425 TVNSKISVLEDVV
+425 SINSKIGILEDVV

-454 LENRM
+454 LENRL
-459 EDLENGELVE
+459 EDIENGEINQDY
-469 KENNTDANNAPVV
+469 ENNNITQVPQPVV
-482 VETSANSAEFIA
+482 IAETNVNNTEYIE
-494 QINNL
+494 QINKI
-499 EKELNDY
+499 EQALNEY
-506 IAKTNAV
+506 ISKTNAI

-528 SVDTVVEPNVN
+528 TIENMDSSSVN

-552 IEEKLNSIQDVNVV
+552 IEEKVNGIQNIEIPMDNTDSTELNCR
-566 NTNTNVDSNAL
+566 
-577 TNKINALTET
+577 INSLTET
-587 VNGLKNKVEVIYK
+587 VNTLKSKVETIYK
-600 KGYAEVSFQSLF
+600 KGYTEVSFQSLF
-612 DVDTPSTNNDLAEVV
+612 DVDAPQQNNDIAEAL
-627 NELIEDFNL
+627 NELIEEFNV
-636 LKEEIKVLKDD
+636 LKEDVEKIKSYGDT
-647 IAQNQPDRDV
+647 

-666 ENDVNVELLAG
+666 ESESNVELLSG
-677 TVKELEYKIN
+677 LIKELQFKVN

-695 IPTSTNSTPVQ
+695 IPTSVNTNVVE
-706 QSNDSVAT
+706 NDSSIST

-738 NIQLGGASQ
+738 NLQLGGIPQS
-747 VVVSQIEVIENNLRE
+747 VSSQIELLENTLVE
-762 LRTELDELK
+762 LRNELNELK
-771 TSALKDGALTETVEL
+771 ASALKDGALTEYVEL
-786 IRGLEVNVKDL
+786 IRTLEENVKELETKVTDL
-797 EEKVNNLLNKTEPV
+797 LNNKNVVPEKVEKV
-811 VVVKEEPVAAKV
+811 VEKEIKEEPIIEEKEEIVVAPVV
-823 EKQESVV
+823 EKQPEVI
-830 EHVEKVEPVIQKQP
+830 KPV
-844 ETITPIQSDL
+844 SSGL

-867 VIETILH
+867 VIQNILH
-874 EARLPECKSVKNQ
+874 EARLPECKSIKNQ
-887 LMSAWGTLEDRV
+887 LLTAWESLEDRV

-904 YVAKILS
+904 YVAKLLS

-917 NGKTHLIVVYPNAQ
+917 NGKTHLIIVYPTAQ
-931 LCNHIMTPKHY
+931 LCNHIMTPKQY
-942 ENAKEVLKVTLGKA
+942 DNAKEVLKAALGKA

-971 LEYHDKFRVGVVYPE
+971 LEYHDKFRVGDVYPE
-986 LSPINNPKL
+986 LTPINNPKL
-995 RVVVRKESPKS
+995 RVVVRKDSPKS
-1006 DREIAIEKANDFFGD
+1006 ERDIAIERANDFFGD

>member
-67 LVDGEPCNECE
+67 PIDGEPCNECE
-78 SCKAINE
+78 NCKAINE

-104 IRTLLEKVNFLPSF
+104 IRSLLEKVNFLPSF

-180 MAELTEKLVYICEK
+180 IAELTLELVYICEK
-194 EGIQVSK
+194 ENIQITK

-228 AEGEITVEDV
+228 AENEITVEDV

-249 IIELLKA
+249 IIELLHA
-256 LNNNAATAAISN
+256 LNNNDATAAISN
-268 VNELLNMGKE
+268 INELLNMGKE

-290 RDLLLYKSVN
+290 RDLLLFKSVN
-300 EAPNDKYIYTTQ
+300 EAPTDKYIYTTE
-312 EFKDL
+312 EFASL

-364 IDLLGRIQDLEY
+364 IDLLGRIQALEY
-376 RLNNGEGSE
+376 RLNNGEGADF
-385 YTGSYVPNNSLVEQ
+385 NNTYIPSNSSFEQ
-399 RISTIENKIKKLHN
+399 RISTIENKIKKLYN

-418 NISGFEE
+418 NIIGFEE
-425 TVNSKISVLEDVV
+425 TINSKIGVLEDVV

-454 LENRM
+454 LENRL
-459 EDLENGELVE
+459 EDLETEEFTLNS
-469 KENNTDANNAPVV
+469 NNTVEQPTIFTQPV
-482 VETSANSAEFIA
+482 ADNKEF
-494 QINNL
+494 L
-499 EKELNDY
+499 EQLNKIERDLNDY
-506 IAKTNAV
+506 IAKTNAI

-521 ENLKGDS
+521 ENLKDDDNCIETGS
-528 SVDTVVEPNVN
+528 ANVN
-539 DDVILELIDKITQ
+539 DEVILELIDKITQ
-552 IEEKLNSIQDVNVV
+552 IEEKVNNIQ
-566 NTNTNVDSNAL
+566 TVDSIVPNNNSEIN
-577 TNKINALTET
+577 NK
-587 VNGLKNKVEVIYK
+587 VNSLIEIVNNLKSKVEVIYK
-600 KGYAEVSFQSLF
+600 KGYTEVSFQSLF
-612 DVDTPSTNNDLAEVV
+612 DMETPQQSDDLTEVV
-627 NELIEDFNL
+627 NELIQDFNS
-636 LKEEIKVLKDD
+636 LKEEVQQIKSNGDTD
-647 IAQNQPDRDV
+647 
-657 NFSLYNKDR
+657 FSLYNKDR
-666 ENDVNVELLAG
+666 ESNEDVEKL
-677 TVKELEYKIN
+677 TVLIKELESKVL

-695 IPTSTNSTPVQ
+695 LPSNFNSVSTDNSIVNQ
-706 QSNDSVAT
+706 V
-714 QIAEIKTNYFVL
+714 AEIKTNYFVL

-738 NIQLGGASQ
+738 NIQLGGNSAL
-747 VVVSQIEVIENNLRE
+747 VASQIENIENSLNTLRVD
-762 LRTELDELK
+762 LDEVK
-771 TSALKDGALTETVEL
+771 SSALKDGALVEYIEL
-786 IRGLEVNVKDL
+786 IRSLENKVTELQDKISNLCNKKETVVVEKEVI
-797 EEKVNNLLNKTEPV
+797 EEVVEEEPEN
-811 VVVKEEPVAAKV
+811 VVKEAVISEVK
-823 EKQESVV
+823 EEVV
-830 EHVEKVEPVIQKQP
+830 QQQP
-844 ETITPIQSDL
+844 ETITPVKSDL
-854 IEEDLTAKIYDIK
+854 IEEDLTNKVYDIK
-867 VIETILH
+867 VIQNILH
-874 EARLPECKSVKNQ
+874 EARLPECKSIKNQ
-887 LMSAWGTLEDRV
+887 LVSAWTTLENRV

-911 NGLLVA
+911 TGLLVA
-917 NGKTHLIVVYPNAQ
+917 NGKTHLIIVYPNAHI
-931 LCNHIMTPKHY
+931 CNHIMTPKHY
-942 ENAKEVLKVTLGKA
+942 ENAKEVLKVTLGKS

-971 LEYHDKFRVGVVYPE
+971 LEYHDKFRVGDVYPE
-986 LSPINNPKL
+986 LTPINNPKL
-995 RVVVRKESPKS
+995 RVVVRKDTPKS
-1006 DREIAIEKANDFFGD
+1006 EREIAMAKANDFFGE
-1021 DDE
+1021 DE

>member
-67 LVDGEPCNECE
+67 PIDGEPCNECE
-78 SCKAINE
+78 NCKAINE

-104 IRTLLEKVNFLPSF
+104 IRSLLEKVNFLPSF

-168 SRCQRFDFKQLT
+168 SRCQRFDFKQFT
-180 MAELTEKLVYICEK
+180 IEELTQELVYICEK
-194 EGIQVSK
+194 ENIQITK

-238 NSVTGNISNQK
+238 NNVTGNISNQK
-249 IIELLKA
+249 IIELLNA
-256 LNNNAATAAISN
+256 LNNDDATTAISN
-268 VNELLNMGKE
+268 INELLNMGKE

-300 EAPNDKYIYTTQ
+300 EDPKDKYIYST
-312 EFKDL
+312 EAFKEL

-364 IDLLGRIQDLEY
+364 VNLLGRIQELEY
-376 RLNNGEGSE
+376 RLENGEGVEFSGC
-385 YTGSYVPNNSLVEQ
+385 YPSNNSSFEQ
-399 RISTIENKIKKLHN
+399 RLSTIENKIKKLQN

-418 NISGFEE
+418 NINGFKE
-425 TVNSKISVLEDVV
+425 TINSKISVLEDVV

-454 LENRM
+454 LENRL
-459 EDLENGELVE
+459 EDVENGDY
-469 KENNTDANNAPVV
+469 ENNTQNEVV
-482 VETSANSAEFIA
+482 VGSNT
-494 QINNL
+494 QIDSSL
-499 EKELNDY
+499 KDKIEKIEKDLNDY
-506 IAKTNAV
+506 IVKTNAI

-521 ENLKGDS
+521 ENVKGDDVELSDPVS
-528 SVDTVVEPNVN
+528 SVN

-552 IEEKLNSIQDVNVV
+552 IEDKLANIQNVNVPV
-566 NTNTNVDSNAL
+566 ENYSSDLSAKV
-577 TNKINALTET
+577 NALTET
-587 VNGLKNKVEVIYK
+587 VNSLKNKVEVIYN

-612 DVDTPSTNNDLAEVV
+612 DVDVPAQNNDLADAV
-627 NELIEDFNL
+627 NELIQEFNL
-636 LKEEIKVLKDD
+636 VKEEIEKIK
-647 IAQNQPDRDV
+647 AQGDTH
-657 NFSLYNKDR
+657 FSLYNKDK
-666 ENDVNVELLAG
+666 EKDSNIELLTG
-677 TVKELEYKIN
+677 LVKDLEYKVN

-695 IPTSTNSTPVQ
+695 LPTPSTPSF
-706 QSNDSVAT
+706 SNQNNDAIAN

-738 NIQLGGASQ
+738 NLQIGGIPQPVIA
-747 VVVSQIEVIENNLRE
+747 QIENIENTLKTLRA
-762 LRTELDELK
+762 ELDELK
-771 TSALKDGALTETVEL
+771 ACALKDGALNQTIETIRVLESGIKEL
-786 IRGLEVNVKDL
+786 ENKLNQVLNKSQPIVQK
-797 EEKVNNLLNKTEPV
+797 EEKVEIVEN
-811 VVVKEEPVAAKV
+811 VVKEEPVVEAPVPQEVKV
-823 EKQESVV
+823 
-830 EHVEKVEPVIQKQP
+830 
-844 ETITPIQSDL
+844 ETITPVKSEL
-854 IEEDLTAKIYDIK
+854 IEVDLTAEIYNIK
-867 VIETILH
+867 VIENILH
-874 EARLPECKSVKNQ
+874 EARLPECKNVKNQ
-887 LMSAWGTLEDRV
+887 LMSAWSNLEDKV
-899 GGQLM
+899 GAQLM

-917 NGKTHLIVVYPNAQ
+917 NGKTHLIIVYPNAQ

-942 ENAKEVLKVTLGKA
+942 ENAKEVLKVGLGKA

-971 LEYHDKFRVGVVYPE
+971 LEYHDKFRVGDVYPV

-1006 DREIAIEKANDFFGD
+1006 EREIAIEKANDFFGE
-1021 DDE
+1021 DED

>member
-67 LVDGEPCNECE
+67 PIDGEPCNECE
-78 SCKAINE
+78 HCKAINE

-104 IRTLLEKVNFLPSF
+104 IRSLLEKVNFLPSF
-118 LSKKVYIIDEVHM
+118 LNKKVYIIDEVHM

-168 SRCQRFDFKQLT
+168 SRCQRFDFKQFT
-180 MAELTEKLVYICEK
+180 MAELTEELVYICEK
-194 EGIQVSK
+194 EDIKISK

-228 AEGEITVEDV
+228 AEGEITVDDV
-238 NSVTGNISNQK
+238 NNVTGNISNQK
-249 IIELLKA
+249 IIELLQA
-256 LNNNAATAAISN
+256 LNNNDATSAISN
-268 VNELLNMGKE
+268 INELLNMGKE

-312 EFKDL
+312 EFKEL

-359 SASED
+359 SASQD
-364 IDLLGRIQDLEY
+364 IDLLGRIQELEY
-376 RLNNGEGSE
+376 RLDNGEGAE
-385 YTGSYVPNNSLVEQ
+385 YSGSYVSNTSSVEQ
-399 RISTIENKIKKLHN
+399 RLSTIENKIKKIQN
-413 EIEKA
+413 ELEKA
-418 NISGFEE
+418 NINGFKE
-425 TVNSKISVLEDVV
+425 TINSKISVLEDVV

-454 LENRM
+454 LENRL
-459 EDLENGELVE
+459 EDIETNDFEENT
-469 KENNTDANNAPVV
+469 NNSNDNTSKKTVV
-482 VETSANSAEFIA
+482 VSGEQVDPALI
-494 QINNL
+494 QQL
-499 EKELNDY
+499 EKLEKDFDDY
-506 IAKTNAV
+506 IAKTNAI

-521 ENLKGDS
+521 ENLKSDSNEVVEGTS
-528 SVDTVVEPNVN
+528 SVD
-539 DDVILELIDKITQ
+539 DDVIVELIDKITQ
-552 IEEKLNSIQDVNVV
+552 IEEKIANIQGVNMPVDNNTLELNAKVSD
-566 NTNTNVDSNAL
+566 
-577 TNKINALTET
+577 LTET
-587 VNGLKNKVEVIYK
+587 INSLKSKVEVIYN

-612 DVDTPSTNNDLAEVV
+612 DVDVPNQNNDLADVV
-627 NELIEDFNL
+627 NELIQDFNL
-636 LKEEIKVLKDD
+636 MKDEIEKIKVQAD
-647 IAQNQPDRDV
+647 P
-657 NFSLYNKDR
+657 NFSLYNKDK
-666 ENDVNVELLAG
+666 ENDANVELLTG
-677 TVKELEYKIN
+677 LVKELEYKVN
-687 ELEQKIIN
+687 ELEQKIVN
-695 IPTSTNSTPVQ
+695 LPQASVVS
-706 QSNDSVAT
+706 QSNQNDDVLAT

-738 NIQLGGASQ
+738 NLQIGGIPQPIVA
-747 VVVSQIEVIENNLRE
+747 QIESIENNLKA
-762 LRTELDELK
+762 LRAELDELK
-771 TSALKDGALTETVEL
+771 ASALRDGALTQTIETLHV
-786 IRGLEVNVKDL
+786 LENNVNDL
-797 EEKVNNLLNKTEPV
+797 ESKLNDILTKPESV
-811 VVVKEEPVAAKV
+811 SLEVKEEKV
-823 EKQESVV
+823 EKQEQVIEQSAP
-830 EHVEKVEPVIQKQP
+830 VEPKV
-844 ETITPIQSDL
+844 ETITPVKSDL
-854 IEEDLTAKIYDIK
+854 IEVDLTAKIYDIK
-867 VIETILH
+867 VIENILH

-887 LMSAWGTLEDRV
+887 LMNAWTNLEDKV
-899 GGQLM
+899 GAQLM

-917 NGKTHLIVVYPNAQ
+917 NGKTHLIIVYPNAQ

-942 ENAKEVLKVTLGKA
+942 ENAKEVLKVGLGRV
-956 YDFVALPD
+956 YEFVALPD

-971 LEYHDKFRVGVVYPE
+971 LEYHDKFRVGDVYPS
-986 LSPINNPKL
+986 LTPINNPKL
-995 RVVVRKESPKS
+995 RVVVRKDSPKS

-1021 DDE
+1021 DEE

>member
-32 IIENRT
+32 VIENRT

-67 LVDGEPCNECE
+67 PIDGEPCNECE

-104 IRTLLEKVNFLPSF
+104 IRSLLEKVNFLPSF
-118 LSKKVYIIDEVHM
+118 LAKKVYIIDEVHM

-168 SRCQRFDFKQLT
+168 SRCQRFDFKQFT
-180 MAELTEKLVYICEK
+180 IEELTQELVYICEK
-194 EGIQVSK
+194 ENIQVTK

-238 NSVTGNISNQK
+238 NNVTGNISNQK
-249 IIELLKA
+249 IIELLNA
-256 LNNNAATAAISN
+256 LNNDDATTAISN

-300 EAPNDKYIYTTQ
+300 EAPNDKYLYSTD
-312 EFKDL
+312 EFKKL

-364 IDLLGRIQDLEY
+364 INLLGRIQELEY
-376 RLNNGEGSE
+376 RLENGEGIEFS
-385 YTGSYVPNNSLVEQ
+385 GSYPSNNSSFDQ
-399 RISTIENKIKKLHN
+399 RLSTIENKIKKLQN

-418 NISGFEE
+418 NINGFKE
-425 TVNSKISVLEDVV
+425 TINIKIGVLEDVV

-454 LENRM
+454 LENRL
-459 EDLENGELVE
+459 EDVENGDF
-469 KENNTDANNAPVV
+469 ENNNQNEIVINAN
-482 VETSANSAEFIA
+482 T
-494 QINNL
+494 QIDSSL
-499 EKELNDY
+499 KEKIEKIEKDLNDY
-506 IAKTNAV
+506 IAKTNAI

-521 ENLKGDS
+521 ENVKGDDVELSDSAS
-528 SVDTVVEPNVN
+528 SVN

-552 IEEKLNSIQDVNVV
+552 IEEKLANIQNVNVPV
-566 NTNTNVDSNAL
+566 ENYSFDLNA
-577 TNKINALTET
+577 KVSALTEI
-587 VNGLKNKVEVIYK
+587 VNSLKNKVEVIYN

-612 DVDTPSTNNDLAEVV
+612 DVDVPSQNNDLADAV
-627 NELIEDFNL
+627 NELIQEFNL
-636 LKEEIKVLKDD
+636 LKEEIEKIK
-647 IAQNQPDRDV
+647 AQGV
-657 NFSLYNKDR
+657 AHFSLYNKDK
-666 ENDVNVELLAG
+666 ENDSNVELLSG
-677 TVKELEYKIN
+677 LVKELEYKVS

-695 IPTSTNSTPVQ
+695 LPAPTVPSYNNQNNDAITN
-706 QSNDSVAT
+706 

-738 NIQLGGASQ
+738 NLQIGGIPQPVIA
-747 VVVSQIEVIENNLRE
+747 QIENIENTLSALRA
-762 LRTELDELK
+762 ELDELK
-771 TSALKDGALTETVEL
+771 SCALKDGALNETLETIKVLEL
-786 IRGLEVNVKDL
+786 GIKELENKLNEVLNKPQPVVQK
-797 EEKVNNLLNKTEPV
+797 EEKVEV
-811 VVVKEEPVAAKV
+811 IVKEEPVIENPAPQEV
-823 EKQESVV
+823 E
-830 EHVEKVEPVIQKQP
+830 I
-844 ETITPIQSDL
+844 ETITPVKSEL
-854 IEEDLTAKIYDIK
+854 IEVDLTPEIYNIK
-867 VIETILH
+867 VIENILH

-887 LMSAWGTLEDRV
+887 LMSAWSNLEDKV
-899 GGQLM
+899 GAQLL

-917 NGKTHLIVVYPNAQ
+917 NGKTHLIIVYPNAQ

-942 ENAKEVLKVTLGKA
+942 ENAKEVLKVGLGKA
-956 YDFVALPD
+956 YEFVALPD

-971 LEYHDKFRVGVVYPE
+971 LEYHDKFRVGDVYPV

-1006 DREIAIEKANDFFGD
+1006 EREIAIEKANDFFGD
-1021 DDE
+1021 DED

>member
-32 IIENRT
+32 IVENRT

-67 LVDGEPCNECE
+67 PIDGEPCNECAN
-78 SCKAINE
+78 CKAINE

-104 IRTLLEKVNFLPSF
+104 IRSLLEKVNFLPSF
-118 LSKKVYIIDEVHM
+118 LTKKVYIIDEVHM

-168 SRCQRFDFKQLT
+168 SRCQRFDFKQFT
-180 MAELTEKLVYICEK
+180 MAELIDELEYICEK
-194 EGIQVSK
+194 EGINISK

-228 AEGEITVEDV
+228 AEGEITVDDV

-249 IIELLKA
+249 LIELLNA
-256 LNNNAATAAISN
+256 LNDNNATSAISN
-268 VNELLNMGKE
+268 INELLNMGKE

-300 EAPNDKYIYTTQ
+300 EAPNDKYIYTTE
-312 EFKDL
+312 EFKNL
-317 VEETDSKRLFYYID
+317 VIETDSKRLFYYID

-364 IDLLGRIQDLEY
+364 IDLLGRIQELEY
-376 RLNNGEGSE
+376 RLNNGEGAE
-385 YTGSYVPNNSLVEQ
+385 YIGSYTPSNSLVEQ
-399 RISTIENKIKKLHN
+399 RLSTIENKIKKLYN

-425 TVNSKISVLEDVV
+425 SVNSKINILEDVV

-454 LENRM
+454 LENRL
-459 EDLENGELVE
+459 EDIETGETV
-469 KENNTDANNAPVV
+469 
-482 VETSANSAEFIA
+482 
-494 QINNL
+494 INNNNNNDETPQNTLLNIDQSNNNEL
-499 EKELNDY
+499 EEQLSKLNKEFNDY
-506 IAKTNAV
+506 IVKTNAL

-521 ENLKGDS
+521 ENLKDS
-528 SVDTVVEPNVN
+528 DESIESDAPQSSDE
-539 DDVILELIDKITQ
+539 VILEMIDKISQ
-552 IEEKLNSIQDVNVV
+552 IEEKLNSMQDLNVQTAP
-566 NTNTNVDSNAL
+566 NNSPEL
-577 TNKINALTET
+577 TSKLTSLTET
-587 VNGLKNKVEVIYK
+587 VNNLKNKVDVIYK

-612 DVDTPSTNNDLAEVV
+612 DIDTPSSNNDLTEIV
-627 NELIEDFNL
+627 NELITDFNL
-636 LKEEIKVLKDD
+636 LKEDVEQIKNNGDT
-647 IAQNQPDRDV
+647 
-657 NFSLYNKDR
+657 NFSLYNKDK
-666 ENDVNVELLAG
+666 ETDSNVEILNGL
-677 TVKELEYKIN
+677 VKELEYKVS
-687 ELEQKIIN
+687 ELETKLLNIN
-695 IPTSTNSTPVQ
+695 IPVQ
-706 QSNDSVAT
+706 QPESNNNDVNLAN

-738 NIQLGGASQ
+738 NIQLGGNSQ
-747 VVVSQIEVIENNLRE
+747 TIVVQVENIEANLSA
-762 LRTELDELK
+762 LRIELDELK
-771 TSALKDGALTETVEL
+771 ATALKDGALTETVEL
-786 IRGLEVNVKDL
+786 VRSLESDVKELEQKVTDL
-797 EEKVNNLLNKTEPV
+797 LSKPEPV
-811 VVVKEEPVAAKV
+811 VSNDLKEKPVEPVQPIIKEEPIV
-823 EKQESVV
+823 EQVV
-830 EHVEKVEPVIQKQP
+830 ENKIEPVQEPK
-844 ETITPIQSDL
+844 EVITPIQSEL
-854 IEEDLTAKIYDIK
+854 IEEDLTAKVYDIK
-867 VIETILH
+867 VIENILH
-874 EARLPECKSVKNQ
+874 EARLPECKNIKKN
-887 LMSAWGTLEDRV
+887 LMTAWGSLEDKV

-904 YVAKILS
+904 YVAKLLT

-942 ENAKEVLKVTLGKA
+942 DNAKEVLKAGLGKA
-956 YDFVALPD
+956 YEFVALPD

-971 LEYHDKFRVGVVYPE
+971 LEYHDKFRVGDVYPE
-986 LSPINNPKL
+986 LTPINNPKL
-995 RVVVRKESPKS
+995 RVVVRKDTPKS
-1006 DREIAIEKANDFFGD
+1006 EREIAMEKANFFFGD
-1021 DDE
+1021 DE

>member
-53 TIARILAKAVNCQN
+53 TIARILAKAVNCKN
-67 LVDGEPCNECE
+67 PVNGEPCNECE
-78 SCKAINE
+78 NCKAINE

-104 IRTLLEKVNFLPSF
+104 IRSLLEKVNFLPSF

-180 MAELTEKLVYICEK
+180 MSELTEELVYICEK
-194 EGIQVSK
+194 ENIQITK

-228 AEGEITVEDV
+228 AESEITVEDV
-238 NSVTGNISNQK
+238 NNVTGNISNQK
-249 IIELLKA
+249 IIELLNA
-256 LNNNAATAAISN
+256 LNNNDATTAISN

-290 RDLLLYKSVN
+290 RDLLIYKSVN
-300 EAPNDKYIYTTQ
+300 EVPSDKYIYTTQ
-312 EFKDL
+312 EFMDL
-317 VEETDSKRLFYYID
+317 VETTDSKRLFYYID

-364 IDLLGRIQDLEY
+364 IDLLGRIQELEY
-376 RLNNGEGSE
+376 RLNNGEGVE
-385 YTGSYVPNNSLVEQ
+385 YSGSYSPNNSLVEQ
-399 RISTIENKIKKLHN
+399 RLTTIENKIKKLQN
-413 EIEKA
+413 DLEKA
-418 NISGFEE
+418 NIKGFEE
-425 TVNSKISVLEDVV
+425 TITSKINVLEDVV

-454 LENRM
+454 LENRL
-459 EDLENGELVE
+459 EDIENGDFEETESNASNTTVE
-469 KENNTDANNAPVV
+469 QPIVGQQVDANI
-482 VETSANSAEFIA
+482 VE
-494 QINNL
+494 QVKKL
-499 EKELNDY
+499 ERDLNDY
-506 IAKTNAV
+506 ISKTNAI
-513 LTAVVEDL
+513 LTAIVEDL
-521 ENLKGDS
+521 ENLKGESNETIENVS
-528 SVDTVVEPNVN
+528 SVD
-539 DDVILELIDKITQ
+539 DDVILELIDKISQ
-552 IEEKLNSIQDVNVV
+552 IEEKLSNIQNVTMPV
-566 NTNTNVDSNAL
+566 SAEPSEL
-577 TNKINALTET
+577 KEKINSLTET
-587 VNGLKNKVEVIYK
+587 VNNLKSKVELIYN

-612 DVDTPSTNNDLAEVV
+612 DVDSSTQNNELADVV
-627 NELIEDFNL
+627 NELIQDFNL
-636 LKEEIKVLKDD
+636 IKEEIEKIKSQGDT
-647 IAQNQPDRDV
+647 

-666 ENDVNVELLAG
+666 ENDSNVELLTG
-677 TVKELEYKIN
+677 LVKELEYKVN
-687 ELEQKIIN
+687 ELEQKIVN
-695 IPTSTNSTPVQ
+695 LSIPVNSSQNSQV
-706 QSNDSVAT
+706 DSSIAN

-738 NIQLGGASQ
+738 NLQIGGVPQ
-747 VVVSQIEVIENNLRE
+747 TLISQIENIEKSLNE
-762 LRTELDELK
+762 LRAEIDELK
-771 TSALKDGALTETVEL
+771 VSALKDGALTETVEML
-786 IRGLEVNVKDL
+786 HTLENNVKDL
-797 EEKVNNLLNKTEPV
+797 ESKINEVLSKPATIDEKE
-811 VVVKEEPVAAKV
+811 VK
-823 EKQESVV
+823 
-830 EHVEKVEPVIQKQP
+830 VEKVEKPEPKVETPSPAEPKA
-844 ETITPIQSDL
+844 ETITPVQSEL
-854 IEEDLTAKIYDIK
+854 IEIDLTPQIYNIK
-867 VIETILH
+867 VIENILH
-874 EARLPECKSVKNQ
+874 EARLPECKNVKNQ
-887 LMSAWGTLEDRV
+887 LMSAWANLEDKV
-899 GGQLM
+899 GAQLL

-917 NGKTHLIVVYPNAQ
+917 NGKTHLIIVYPNAQ

-942 ENAKEVLKVTLGKA
+942 ENAKEVLKAGLGKA
-956 YDFVALPD
+956 YEFIALPD

-971 LEYHDKFRVGVVYPE
+971 LEYHDKFRVGDVYPV
-986 LSPINNPKL
+986 LTPINNPKL

-1021 DDE
+1021 DEE

>member
-67 LVDGEPCNECE
+67 PIDGEPCNECE
-78 SCKAINE
+78 NCKAINE

-104 IRTLLEKVNFLPSF
+104 IRSLLEKVNFLPSF

-168 SRCQRFDFKQLT
+168 SRCQRFDFKQFT
-180 MAELTEKLVYICEK
+180 IEELTQELVYICEK
-194 EGIQVSK
+194 ENIQITK

-238 NSVTGNISNQK
+238 NNVTGNISNQK
-249 IIELLKA
+249 IIELLNA
-256 LNNNAATAAISN
+256 LNNDDATTAISN
-268 VNELLNMGKE
+268 INELLNMGKE

-300 EAPNDKYIYTTQ
+300 EAPKDKYIYST
-312 EFKDL
+312 EAFKEL

-364 IDLLGRIQDLEY
+364 INLLGRIQELEY
-376 RLNNGEGSE
+376 RLENGEGVEFS
-385 YTGSYVPNNSLVEQ
+385 GSYPSNNSSFEQ
-399 RISTIENKIKKLHN
+399 RLSTIENKIKKLQN

-418 NISGFEE
+418 NINGFKE
-425 TVNSKISVLEDVV
+425 TINSKISVLEDVV

-454 LENRM
+454 LENRL
-459 EDLENGELVE
+459 EDVENGDY
-469 KENNTDANNAPVV
+469 ENNTQNEVV
-482 VETSANSAEFIA
+482 VGSNT
-494 QINNL
+494 QIDSSL
-499 EKELNDY
+499 KDKIEKIEKDLNDY
-506 IAKTNAV
+506 IVKTNAI

-521 ENLKGDS
+521 ENVKGDDVELSDPVS
-528 SVDTVVEPNVN
+528 SVN

-552 IEEKLNSIQDVNVV
+552 IEDKLANIQNVNVPV
-566 NTNTNVDSNAL
+566 ENYSSDLSAKV
-577 TNKINALTET
+577 NALTET
-587 VNGLKNKVEVIYK
+587 VNSLKNKVEVIYN

-612 DVDTPSTNNDLAEVV
+612 DVDVPAQNNDLADAV
-627 NELIEDFNL
+627 NELIQEFNL
-636 LKEEIKVLKDD
+636 VKEEIEKIK
-647 IAQNQPDRDV
+647 AQGDTH
-657 NFSLYNKDR
+657 FSLYNKDK
-666 ENDVNVELLAG
+666 ENDSNIELLTG
-677 TVKELEYKIN
+677 LVKELEYKVN

-695 IPTSTNSTPVQ
+695 LPTPSTPSF
-706 QSNDSVAT
+706 SNQNNDAIAN

-738 NIQLGGASQ
+738 NLQIGGIPQPVIA
-747 VVVSQIEVIENNLRE
+747 QIENIENTLKTLRA
-762 LRTELDELK
+762 ELDELK
-771 TSALKDGALTETVEL
+771 ACALKDGALNQTIETIRVLESGIKEL
-786 IRGLEVNVKDL
+786 ENKLNQVLNKSQPIVQK
-797 EEKVNNLLNKTEPV
+797 EEKVEIVEN
-811 VVVKEEPVAAKV
+811 VVKEEPVVEAPVPQEVKV
-823 EKQESVV
+823 
-830 EHVEKVEPVIQKQP
+830 
-844 ETITPIQSDL
+844 ETITPVKSEL
-854 IEEDLTAKIYDIK
+854 IEVDLTAEIYNIK
-867 VIETILH
+867 VIENILH
-874 EARLPECKSVKNQ
+874 EARLPECKNVKNQ
-887 LMSAWGTLEDRV
+887 LMSAWSNLEDKV
-899 GGQLM
+899 GAQLM

-917 NGKTHLIVVYPNAQ
+917 NGKTHLIIVYPNAQ

-942 ENAKEVLKVTLGKA
+942 ENAKEVLKVGLGKA

-971 LEYHDKFRVGVVYPE
+971 LEYHDKFRVGDVYPV

-1006 DREIAIEKANDFFGD
+1006 EREIAIEKANDFFGE
-1021 DDE
+1021 DED

>member
-53 TIARILAKAVNCQN
+53 TIARILAKAVNCKN
-67 LVDGEPCNECE
+67 PVNGEPCNECE
-78 SCKAINE
+78 NCKAINE

-104 IRTLLEKVNFLPSF
+104 IRSLLEKVNFLPSF

-180 MAELTEKLVYICEK
+180 MSELTEELVYICEK
-194 EGIQVSK
+194 ENIQITK

-228 AEGEITVEDV
+228 AESEITVEDV
-238 NSVTGNISNQK
+238 NNVTGNISNQK

-256 LNNNAATAAISN
+256 LNNNDATTAISN

-290 RDLLLYKSVN
+290 RDLLIYKSVN
-300 EAPNDKYIYTTQ
+300 EVPSDKYIYTTQ
-312 EFKDL
+312 EFMDL
-317 VEETDSKRLFYYID
+317 VETTDSKRLFYYID

-364 IDLLGRIQDLEY
+364 IDLLGRIQELEY
-376 RLNNGEGSE
+376 RLNNGEGAE
-385 YTGSYVPNNSLVEQ
+385 YSGSYSPNNSLVEQ
-399 RISTIENKIKKLHN
+399 RLTTIENKIKKLQN
-413 EIEKA
+413 DLEKA
-418 NISGFEE
+418 NIKGFEE
-425 TVNSKISVLEDVV
+425 TITSKINVLEDVV

-454 LENRM
+454 LENRL
-459 EDLENGELVE
+459 EDIENGDFEETESNASNTTVE
-469 KENNTDANNAPVV
+469 QPIVGQQIDANI
-482 VETSANSAEFIA
+482 VE
-494 QINNL
+494 QVKKL
-499 EKELNDY
+499 ERDLNDY
-506 IAKTNAV
+506 ISKTNAI
-513 LTAVVEDL
+513 LTAIVEDL
-521 ENLKGDS
+521 ENLKGESDETIENVS
-528 SVDTVVEPNVN
+528 SVD
-539 DDVILELIDKITQ
+539 DDVILELIDKISQ
-552 IEEKLNSIQDVNVV
+552 IEEKLSNIQNVTMPV
-566 NTNTNVDSNAL
+566 SAEPSEL
-577 TNKINALTET
+577 KEKINSLTET
-587 VNGLKNKVEVIYK
+587 VNNLKSKVELIYN

-612 DVDTPSTNNDLAEVV
+612 DVDASTQNNELADVV
-627 NELIEDFNL
+627 NELIQDFNL
-636 LKEEIKVLKDD
+636 IKEEIEKIKSQGDT
-647 IAQNQPDRDV
+647 

-666 ENDVNVELLAG
+666 ENDSNVELLTG
-677 TVKELEYKIN
+677 LVKELEYKVN
-687 ELEQKIIN
+687 ELEQKIVN
-695 IPTSTNSTPVQ
+695 LSIPVNSSQNSQV
-706 QSNDSVAT
+706 DSSIAN

-738 NIQLGGASQ
+738 NLQIGGVPQ
-747 VVVSQIEVIENNLRE
+747 VLISQIENIEKSLNE
-762 LRTELDELK
+762 LRAEIDELK
-771 TSALKDGALTETVEL
+771 VSALKDGALTETVEML
-786 IRGLEVNVKDL
+786 HTLENNVKDL
-797 EEKVNNLLNKTEPV
+797 ESKINEVLSKPV
-811 VVVKEEPVAAKV
+811 TIV
-823 EKQESVV
+823 EKEVK
-830 EHVEKVEPVIQKQP
+830 VEKVEKPEPKVETPSPAEPKA
-844 ETITPIQSDL
+844 ETITPVQSEL
-854 IEEDLTAKIYDIK
+854 IEIDLTPQIYNIK
-867 VIETILH
+867 VIENILH
-874 EARLPECKSVKNQ
+874 EARLPECKNVKNQ
-887 LMSAWGTLEDRV
+887 LMSAWANLEDKV
-899 GGQLM
+899 GAQLL

-917 NGKTHLIVVYPNAQ
+917 NGKTHLIIVYPNAQ

-942 ENAKEVLKVTLGKA
+942 ENAKEVLKAGLGKA
-956 YDFVALPD
+956 YEFIALPD

-971 LEYHDKFRVGVVYPE
+971 LEYHDKFRVGDVYPV
-986 LSPINNPKL
+986 LTPINNPKL

-1021 DDE
+1021 DEE

>member
-67 LVDGEPCNECE
+67 PIDGEPCNECE
-78 SCKAINE
+78 NCKAINE
-85 NITTDVVELDAA
+85 KITTDVVELDAA

-104 IRTLLEKVNFLPSF
+104 IRSLLEKVNFLPSF

-168 SRCQRFDFKQLT
+168 SRCQRFDFKQFT
-180 MAELTEKLVYICEK
+180 IEELTQELVYICEK
-194 EGIQVSK
+194 ENIQITK

-238 NSVTGNISNQK
+238 NNVTGNISNQK
-249 IIELLKA
+249 IIELLNA
-256 LNNNAATAAISN
+256 LNNDDATTAISN
-268 VNELLNMGKE
+268 INELLNMGKE

-300 EAPNDKYIYTTQ
+300 EAPKDKYIYST
-312 EFKDL
+312 EAFKEL

-364 IDLLGRIQDLEY
+364 INLLGRIQELEY
-376 RLNNGEGSE
+376 RLENGEGVELS
-385 YTGSYVPNNSLVEQ
+385 GSYPSNNSSFEQ
-399 RISTIENKIKKLHN
+399 RLSTIENKIKKLQN

-418 NISGFEE
+418 NINGFKE
-425 TVNSKISVLEDVV
+425 TINSKISVLEDVV

-454 LENRM
+454 LENRL
-459 EDLENGELVE
+459 EDVENGDY
-469 KENNTDANNAPVV
+469 ENNTQNEVV
-482 VETSANSAEFIA
+482 VGSNT
-494 QINNL
+494 QIDSSL
-499 EKELNDY
+499 KDKIEKIEKDLNDY
-506 IAKTNAV
+506 IVKTNAI

-521 ENLKGDS
+521 ENVKGDDVELSDPVS
-528 SVDTVVEPNVN
+528 SVN

-552 IEEKLNSIQDVNVV
+552 IEDKLANIQNVNVPV
-566 NTNTNVDSNAL
+566 ENYSSDLSAKV
-577 TNKINALTET
+577 NALTET
-587 VNGLKNKVEVIYK
+587 VNSLKNKVEVIYN

-612 DVDTPSTNNDLAEVV
+612 DVDVPAQNNDLADAV
-627 NELIEDFNL
+627 NELIQEFNL
-636 LKEEIKVLKDD
+636 VKEEIEKIK
-647 IAQNQPDRDV
+647 AQGDTH
-657 NFSLYNKDR
+657 FSLYNKDK
-666 ENDVNVELLAG
+666 ENDSNIELLTG
-677 TVKELEYKIN
+677 LVKELEYKVN

-695 IPTSTNSTPVQ
+695 LSTPSTPSF
-706 QSNDSVAT
+706 SNQNNDAIAN

-738 NIQLGGASQ
+738 NLQIGGIPQPVIA
-747 VVVSQIEVIENNLRE
+747 QIENIENTLKTLRA
-762 LRTELDELK
+762 ELDELK
-771 TSALKDGALTETVEL
+771 ACALKDGALNQTIETIRVLESGIKEL
-786 IRGLEVNVKDL
+786 ENKLNQVLNKSQSIVQK
-797 EEKVNNLLNKTEPV
+797 EEKVEIVEN
-811 VVVKEEPVAAKV
+811 VVKEEPVVEAPVPQEVKV
-823 EKQESVV
+823 
-830 EHVEKVEPVIQKQP
+830 
-844 ETITPIQSDL
+844 ETITPVKSEL
-854 IEEDLTAKIYDIK
+854 IEVDLTAEIYNIK
-867 VIETILH
+867 VIENILH
-874 EARLPECKSVKNQ
+874 EARLPECKNVKNQ
-887 LMSAWGTLEDRV
+887 LMSAWSNLEDKV
-899 GGQLM
+899 GAQLM

-917 NGKTHLIVVYPNAQ
+917 NGKTHLIIVYPNAQ

-942 ENAKEVLKVTLGKA
+942 ENAKEVLKVGLGKA

-971 LEYHDKFRVGVVYPE
+971 LEYHDKFRVGDVYPV

-1006 DREIAIEKANDFFGD
+1006 EREIAIEKANDFFGE
-1021 DDE
+1021 DED

>member
-67 LVDGEPCNECE
+67 PIDGEPCNECE

-85 NITTDVVELDAA
+85 SITTDVVELDAA

-104 IRTLLEKVNFLPSF
+104 IRSLLEKVNFLPSF
-118 LSKKVYIIDEVHM
+118 LTKKVYIIDEVHM

-180 MAELTEKLVYICEK
+180 IAELTEELIYICEK
-194 EGIQVSK
+194 ENIQISK

-228 AEGEITVEDV
+228 AEGEITVDDV

-249 IIELLKA
+249 IIELLHA
-256 LNNNAATAAISN
+256 LNNNDATTAISN

-290 RDLLLYKSVN
+290 RDLLLFKSVN
-300 EAPNDKYIYTTQ
+300 ENPTDKYIYTTE
-312 EFKDL
+312 EFDSL
-317 VEETDSKRLFYYID
+317 LEETDNKRLFYYID

-364 IDLLGRIQDLEY
+364 IDLLGRIQELEY
-376 RLNNGEGSE
+376 RLNNGEGDE
-385 YTGSYVPNNSLVEQ
+385 FRGSYTPSNSLIEQ
-399 RISTIENKIKKLHN
+399 RLTAIENKIKKLYN

-418 NISGFEE
+418 NITGFEE
-425 TVNSKISVLEDVV
+425 SINSKIGILEDVV

-454 LENRM
+454 LENRL
-459 EDLENGELVE
+459 EDIENGEINQE
-469 KENNTDANNAPVV
+469 HENNNITQVPQPVV
-482 VETSANSAEFIA
+482 IAETNVNNTEYIE
-494 QINNL
+494 QINKI
-499 EKELNDY
+499 EQALNDH
-506 IAKTNAV
+506 ISKTNAI

-528 SVDTVVEPNVN
+528 TIENMDSSSVN

-552 IEEKLNSIQDVNVV
+552 IEEKVNGIQNIEIPMDNTDSTELNCR
-566 NTNTNVDSNAL
+566 
-577 TNKINALTET
+577 INSLTET
-587 VNGLKNKVEVIYK
+587 VNTLKSKVETIYK
-600 KGYAEVSFQSLF
+600 KGYTEVSFQSLF
-612 DVDTPSTNNDLAEVV
+612 DVDAPQQNNDIAEAL
-627 NELIEDFNL
+627 NELIDEFNV
-636 LKEEIKVLKDD
+636 LKEDVEKIKSYGDT
-647 IAQNQPDRDV
+647 

-666 ENDVNVELLAG
+666 ESESNVELLSG
-677 TVKELEYKIN
+677 LIKELQFKVN

-695 IPTSTNSTPVQ
+695 IPTSVNTNVVE
-706 QSNDSVAT
+706 NDSSIST

-738 NIQLGGASQ
+738 NLQLGGIPQS
-747 VVVSQIEVIENNLRE
+747 VSSQIELLENTLVE
-762 LRTELDELK
+762 LRNELNELK
-771 TSALKDGALTETVEL
+771 ASALKDGALTEYVEL
-786 IRGLEVNVKDL
+786 IRTLEENVKELETKVTDL
-797 EEKVNNLLNKTEPV
+797 LNNKNVVPEKVEKV
-811 VVVKEEPVAAKV
+811 VEKEIKEEPIIEEKEEIVVAPVV
-823 EKQESVV
+823 EKQPEVI
-830 EHVEKVEPVIQKQP
+830 KPV
-844 ETITPIQSDL
+844 SSGL

-867 VIETILH
+867 VIQNILH
-874 EARLPECKSVKNQ
+874 EARLPECKSIKNQ
-887 LMSAWGTLEDRV
+887 LLTAWESLEDRV

-904 YVAKILS
+904 YVAKLLS

-917 NGKTHLIVVYPNAQ
+917 NGKTHLIIVYPTAQ
-931 LCNHIMTPKHY
+931 LCNHIMTPKQY
-942 ENAKEVLKVTLGKA
+942 DNAKEVLKAALGKA

-971 LEYHDKFRVGVVYPE
+971 LEYHDKFRVGDVYPE
-986 LSPINNPKL
+986 LTPINNPKL
-995 RVVVRKESPKS
+995 RVVVRKDSPKS
-1006 DREIAIEKANDFFGD
+1006 ERYISIERANDFFGY

>member
-32 IIENRT
+32 IVENRT

-67 LVDGEPCNECE
+67 PIEGEPCNECE

-104 IRTLLEKVNFLPSF
+104 IRSLLEKVNFLPSF
-118 LSKKVYIIDEVHM
+118 LTKKVYIIDEVHM

-151 MFILATT
+151 MFVLATT

-168 SRCQRFDFKQLT
+168 SRCQRFDFKQFT
-180 MAELTEKLVYICEK
+180 IEELTEELVYICAK
-194 EGIQVSK
+194 ENIQITN

-221 LDQASVY
+221 LDQANVY

-238 NSVTGNISNQK
+238 NNVTGNISNQK
-249 IIELLKA
+249 IIKLLKA
-256 LNNNAATAAISN
+256 LNNDDATDAISN
-268 VNELLNMGKE
+268 INELLNMGKE

-300 EAPNDKYIYTTQ
+300 EAPNDKYIYSTE
-312 EFKDL
+312 EFKEL

-364 IDLLGRIQDLEY
+364 IDLLGRIQELEY
-376 RLNNGEGSE
+376 RLENGEGYE
-385 YTGSYVPNNSLVEQ
+385 YSGSYSSNNSSFEQ
-399 RISTIENKIKKLHN
+399 RILTIENKIKKIQN
-413 EIEKA
+413 EIEKT
-418 NISGFEE
+418 NINGFKE
-425 TVNSKISVLEDVV
+425 TINSKISVLEDVV

-454 LENRM
+454 LENRL
-459 EDLENGELVE
+459 EDIENSDYEE
-469 KENNTDANNAPVV
+469 NTNNSENNNQNVIDVKADSYANPLDSSLN
-482 VETSANSAEFIA
+482 
-494 QINNL
+494 
-499 EKELNDY
+499 EKIEKIEKDLNDY
-506 IAKTNAV
+506 IAKTNAI

-521 ENLKGDS
+521 ENVKDDNNGISETS
-528 SVDTVVEPNVN
+528 STVD
-539 DDVILELIDKITQ
+539 DDVILELIDKISQ
-552 IEEKLNSIQDVNVV
+552 IEEKINNIQNIAVPVNNNSSELNE
-566 NTNTNVDSNAL
+566 
-577 TNKINALTET
+577 KINTLTEI
-587 VNGLKNKVEVIYK
+587 VNSLKSKVEVIYN

-612 DVDTPSTNNDLAEVV
+612 DVDTPAQNNDLADAV
-627 NELIEDFNL
+627 NELIQEFNL
-636 LKEEIKVLKDD
+636 VKEEIEKIKTQGDS
-647 IAQNQPDRDV
+647 
-657 NFSLYNKDR
+657 NFSLYYKDK
-666 ENDVNVELLAG
+666 ENDSNVELLTG
-677 TVKELEYKIN
+677 LVKELEYKVN

-695 IPTSTNSTPVQ
+695 LPNPSVSPNSVQ
-706 QSNDSVAT
+706 NNDVIAN

-738 NIQLGGASQ
+738 NLQIGGIPQ
-747 VVVSQIEVIENNLRE
+747 PVIVQIENIENTLKDLRI
-762 LRTELDELK
+762 ELDELK
-771 TSALKDGALTETVEL
+771 SCALKDGALNETIETIHVLERGVKEL
-786 IRGLEVNVKDL
+786 ENKLNEVLNNPQPIIHK
-797 EEKVNNLLNKTEPV
+797 EEKVEIVEN
-811 VVVKEEPVAAKV
+811 VVKEEPVVKNPAPQEDKV
-823 EKQESVV
+823 E
-830 EHVEKVEPVIQKQP
+830 
-844 ETITPIQSDL
+844 TIIPIQSDL
-854 IEEDLTAKIYDIK
+854 IEVDLTPEIYNIK
-867 VIETILH
+867 VIENILH
-874 EARLPECKSVKNQ
+874 EARLPECKNVKNQ
-887 LMSAWGTLEDRV
+887 LMSAWSNLEDKV
-899 GGQLM
+899 GAQLM

-917 NGKTHLIVVYPNAQ
+917 NGKTHLIIVYPNAQ

-942 ENAKEVLKVTLGKA
+942 ENAKEVLKVGLGKA
-956 YDFVALPD
+956 YEFVALPD

-971 LEYHDKFRVGVVYPE
+971 LEYHDKFRVGDVYPV

-1006 DREIAIEKANDFFGD
+1006 EREIAIEKANNFFGD
-1021 DDE
+1021 DED